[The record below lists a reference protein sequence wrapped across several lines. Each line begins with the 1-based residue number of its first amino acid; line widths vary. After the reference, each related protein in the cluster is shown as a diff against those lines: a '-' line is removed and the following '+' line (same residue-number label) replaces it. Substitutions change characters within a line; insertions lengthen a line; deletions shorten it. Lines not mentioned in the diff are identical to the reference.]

1 MSEEV
6 NLSEESNNSENEAN
20 NPENEANNSENEPL
34 DQKELLE
41 DVAEIRQMIHQ
52 QRFAECNPMLFAII
66 KNCPNQQPYIHRL
79 VQGLL
84 STVIANLSLFQRKK
98 MSSVMLGFLKQDAK
112 AIKEFE
118 IPETTPETRAKL
130 VSEAISELDQFLVDV
145 EMDIRSELG
154 VFKDLKKKGEEIDVK
169 EVKPTLEKFVS
180 REAMLFLNH
189 DLSKEEQDQ
198 ASATL
203 YQEWEECR
211 EKIFGRFVSSGHWN
225 DEERAEVKDTILSPT
240 VDSLT
245 SQLLVSAI
253 TLSAATVFD
262 MGKFTLL
269 YDIYRQTDDDEVK
282 VRALLG
288 WLLVSMNSSCYEQH
302 PDFLSFA
309 EQLTEDCKNDS
320 DLLAE
325 IIKAQKMLAVT
336 VFSEQKSIDYTNDIM
351 SSLSKRFL
359 GDLKNKVADLLEA
372 DEDMRNIFGVE
383 DDEETSDEESPIRSV
398 DINTDEDGDP
408 ALNVG
413 VDSPL
418 SMDEMMDKG
427 IDILL
432 PQFKMLR
439 DQTEFFTH
447 LYNWFMPFYLK
458 NPHITE
464 ALGFVDEKRKFCKAF
479 CSTARSCPA
488 DAYSLAN
495 LIVSH
500 PNEIP
505 ENIVDCYDDPEDEED
520 GSKPADEEEIVN
532 EFFKEPEEHRAKRI
546 RINYI
551 RNLLRFSKFYKEKDE
566 LFTILD
572 ELDDDKPAYAVLAGP
587 LFQDEFF
594 DKYRM
599 AIARYSFRRE
609 FPDMVDVMLE
619 GVPCDTLEMHFM
631 KGWVCM
637 QKEDDHSL
645 RMAVDHF
652 KEMLK
657 MQPDMK
663 PVYLQL
669 GICYR
674 KLCQVDE
681 YLENFDKLMEFK
693 DSFSEE
699 ELFELK
705 LEKLKFIVMNNRLE
719 EAMPLAYELDYTH
732 PESQMAGAL
741 LTQLLIKIGGEHTEG
756 NFQKAHQRLDEYFA
770 EVNEL
775 FGSFEKMKKSGK
787 DPKNM
792 MMQAMDLFFKMMK
805 NDKAAEAYN
814 NYSLGLLA
822 LIEHQPKK
830 AVGPFFRAYAY
841 YEDKDQDVFFE
852 VLREDYKWLKNYGCS
867 FTDIMI
873 IYNQVVAEHQQ
884 SQEELKKYADKSE

>member
-6 NLSEESNNSENEAN
+6 NLSEESNN
-20 NPENEANNSENEPL
+20 PEDVLA
-34 DQKELLE
+34 QKELLE
-41 DVAEIRQMIHQ
+41 DVVEIRQMIHQ

-66 KNCPNQQPYIHRL
+66 KNSPNHQPYIHRL

-84 STVIANLSLFQRKK
+84 STVIASLSLFQRKK
-98 MSSVMLGFLKQDAK
+98 ISTEMLGFLKLDAK
-112 AIKEFE
+112 AVKEFK
-118 IPETTPETRAKL
+118 IPETTPEGRAKL
-130 VSEAISELDQFLVDV
+130 VSDAISELDQFLVDI
-145 EMDIRSELG
+145 EMDIRSEQG
-154 VFKDLKKKGEEIDVK
+154 IFKDLKKQGEAIDIK

-198 ASATL
+198 ASARL
-203 YQEWEECR
+203 YQEWEEYR
-211 EKIFGRFVSSGHWN
+211 EKIFDRFVTAGYWN
-225 DEERAEVKDTILSPT
+225 DEERAVVKDTILSPT

-269 YDIYRQTDDDEVK
+269 YDIYRLADDDEVK

-288 WLLVSMNSSCYEQH
+288 WLLVSTNCGCYEQH
-302 PDFLSFA
+302 PDFRSFA
-309 EQLTEDCKNDS
+309 EQLTEDCKNDP

-351 SSLSKRFL
+351 ASLSKRFL
-359 GDLKNKVADLLEA
+359 GDLKDKVADLLEA
-372 DEDMRNIFGVE
+372 DEDMRNIFE
-383 DDEETSDEESPIRSV
+383 IDEDEETSEESPIRSV
-398 DINTDEDGDP
+398 DINTDEDGIDNLD
-408 ALNVG
+408 A
-413 VDSPL
+413 DIESPL

-520 GSKPADEEEIVN
+520 GSVSADEEEIVK
-532 EFFKEPEEHRAKRI
+532 EFFNEPEEHRAKRI

-551 RNLLRFSKFYKEKDE
+551 RNLMRFSKFYTAKDE
-566 LFTILD
+566 IFNILD

-609 FPDMVDVMLE
+609 FPDLVEVMLE

-631 KGWVCM
+631 KGWVGM
-637 QKEDDHSL
+637 QKGDNHGL
-645 RMAVDHF
+645 CMAVDHF
-652 KEMLK
+652 KKMLK
-657 MQPDMK
+657 IKPDMK
-663 PVYLQL
+663 QVYLQL

-674 KLCQVDE
+674 NLIQMDE

-705 LEKLKFIVMNNRLE
+705 LDKLKFIVMNNRFE

-732 PESQMAGAL
+732 PENQMAGAL
-741 LTQLLIKIGGEHTEG
+741 LTQLLIKIGGEHAEE

-775 FGSFEKMKKSGK
+775 FGSFEKMKKEGK
-787 DPKNM
+787 DTKNM

-805 NDKAAEAYN
+805 NDKLAEAYN

-830 AVGPFFRAYAY
+830 AMGPFFRAYAY
-841 YEDKDQDVFFE
+841 YVEKDENVFFE
-852 VLREDYKWLKNYGCS
+852 ALKEDYKWLKSYGCS
-867 FTDIMI
+867 YTDLMI
-873 IYNQVVAEHQQ
+873 IYNQVVAEHQK
-884 SQEELKKYADKSE
+884 SQEEIKKYADKSE

>member
-6 NLSEESNNSENEAN
+6 NLSEESNN
-20 NPENEANNSENEPL
+20 PEEVL
-34 DQKELLE
+34 DQDELLE
-41 DVAEIRQMIHQ
+41 KIDEMRQLIHQ
-52 QRFAECNPMLFAII
+52 QRFTECKPLLVAVFTPLPSN
-66 KNCPNQQPYIHRL
+66 KQYVNRL
-79 VQGLL
+79 LQSLL
-84 STVIANLSLFQRKK
+84 TALAANMSLFQRKK
-98 MSSVMLGFLKQDAK
+98 IPDGVFGFPLQH
-112 AIKEFE
+112 IKSFE
-118 IPETTPETRAKL
+118 ELDIPEMTPETRAKYI
-130 VSEAISELDQFLVDV
+130 SSAISGLDQLLEDI
-145 EMDIRSELG
+145 EMDIRSDQG
-154 VFKDLKKKGEEIDVK
+154 VFKDLKKQGEAIDIK
-169 EVKPTLEKFVS
+169 EVKSTLEKFVS

-198 ASATL
+198 ASARL
-203 YQEWEECR
+203 YQEWEEYR
-211 EKIFGRFVSSGHWN
+211 EKIFGRFVSSGHWT
-225 DEERAEVKDTILSPT
+225 DEECAAVKDTILSPT

-288 WLLVSMNSSCYEQH
+288 WLLVSMNSSYCEQH
-302 PDFLSFA
+302 PDFRSFA
-309 EQLTEDCKNDS
+309 EQLTEDCKNDQ
-320 DLLAE
+320 DLLAD

-359 GDLKNKVADLLEA
+359 GDLKNKVADLLDA
-372 DEDMRNIFGVE
+372 DEDMRNLFEIDE
-383 DDEETSDEESPIRSV
+383 DEETSEEESPIRSV
-398 DINTDEDGDP
+398 DINTDEDGVDN
-408 ALNVG
+408 LNVG

-439 DQTEFFTH
+439 DQTDFFTH

-458 NPHITE
+458 NPHVTE

-495 LIVSH
+495 LIISH

-505 ENIVDCYDDPEDEED
+505 ENIVDCYDDPEDEGD
-520 GSKPADEEEIVN
+520 GSEPADEEEIVN
-532 EFFKEPEEHRAKRI
+532 EFFKEPGEHRAKRI

-551 RNLLRFSKFYKEKDE
+551 RNLLRFSKFYKGKDE

-609 FPDMVDVMLE
+609 FPDMVEVMLE

-645 RMAVDHF
+645 RMAVSHF

-663 PVYLQL
+663 QVYLQL

-674 KLCQVDE
+674 NLIQVDE

-705 LEKLKFIVMNNRLE
+705 LDKLKFIVMNNRFE

-732 PESQMAGAL
+732 PENQMAGAL
-741 LTQLLIKIGGEHTEG
+741 LTQLLIKIGGEHAEE

-770 EVNEL
+770 EANEL
-775 FGSFEKMKKSGK
+775 FGSFEKMKKEGK
-787 DPKNM
+787 DTKNM

-830 AVGPFFRAYAY
+830 ALEPFFRAYAY
-841 YEDKDQDVFFE
+841 YVEKDENVFFE
-852 VLREDYKWLKNYGCS
+852 ALKEDYKWLKNYGCS
-867 FTDIMI
+867 YTDLMI

-884 SQEELKKYADKSE
+884 TEDELKKYADKSE

>member
-6 NLSEESNNSENEAN
+6 NLSEESNN
-20 NPENEANNSENEPL
+20 PEEDVL
-34 DQKELLE
+34 DQDFLLE
-41 DVAEIRQMIHQ
+41 KVDEMRDLIHQ
-52 QRFAECNPMLFAII
+52 QRFAECKPMLVEVFTPFSSNKQYINRLMQSLLTSLFA
-66 KNCPNQQPYIHRL
+66 NM
-79 VQGLL
+79 
-84 STVIANLSLFQRKK
+84 SLFQRKK
-98 MSSVMLGFLKQDAK
+98 IPDGVFGIPIQHNKS
-112 AIKEFE
+112 FE
-118 IPETTPETRAKL
+118 ELDIPEMTPETRAKY
-130 VSEAISELDQFLVDV
+130 ISSTISGLDQLLVDV
-145 EMDIRSELG
+145 EMDIRSDQG
-154 VFKDLKKKGEEIDVK
+154 VFKDLKKLGEEIDIK
-169 EVKPTLEKFVS
+169 EVKSTLEKFVS

-198 ASATL
+198 ASARL

-211 EKIFGRFVSSGHWN
+211 EKIFGRFVSSGYWN
-225 DEERAEVKDTILSPT
+225 DEERAAVKDTILSPT

-288 WLLVSMNSSCYEQH
+288 WLLVSMNSSYYEQQ
-302 PDFLSFA
+302 PDFRSFA
-309 EQLTEDCKNDS
+309 EQLTEDCKNDQ
-320 DLLAE
+320 DLLAD

-359 GDLKNKVADLLEA
+359 GDLKNKVADLLDA
-372 DEDMRNIFGVE
+372 DEDMRNLFGIDE
-383 DDEETSDEESPIRSV
+383 DEETSEEESPIRSV
-398 DINTDEDGDP
+398 DINTDEDGVDN
-408 ALNVG
+408 LNVD

-439 DQTEFFTH
+439 DQTDFFTH

-458 NPHITE
+458 NPHVTE

-505 ENIVDCYDDPEDEED
+505 ENIVDCYDDPEDEGD
-520 GSKPADEEEIVN
+520 GSEPADEEEIVN
-532 EFFKEPEEHRAKRI
+532 EFFKEPGEHRAKRI

-551 RNLLRFSKFYKEKDE
+551 RNLLRFSKFYTAKDE
-566 LFTILD
+566 IFNILD

-609 FPDMVDVMLE
+609 FPDLVEVMLE

-637 QKEDDHSL
+637 QKGDNHSL

-652 KEMLK
+652 KKMLK
-657 MQPDMK
+657 IKPDMK
-663 PVYLQL
+663 QVYLQL

-674 KLCQVDE
+674 NLIQVDE

-705 LEKLKFIVMNNRLE
+705 LDKLKFIVMNNRFE

-732 PESQMAGAL
+732 PENQMAGAL
-741 LTQLLIKIGGEHTEG
+741 LTQLLIKIGGEHAEE
-756 NFQKAHQRLDEYFA
+756 NFLKAHQRLDEYFA
-770 EVNEL
+770 EANEL
-775 FGSFEKMKKSGK
+775 FGSFEKMKKEGK
-787 DPKNM
+787 DTKNM

-830 AVGPFFRAYAY
+830 AMGPFFRAYAY
-841 YEDKDQDVFFE
+841 YVEKDENVFFE
-852 VLREDYKWLKNYGCS
+852 ALKEDYKWLKNYGCS
-867 FTDIMI
+867 YTDLMI

-884 SQEELKKYADKSE
+884 SQEEIKKYADKSE

>member
-6 NLSEESNNSENEAN
+6 NLSEESNN
-20 NPENEANNSENEPL
+20 PEEDVL
-34 DQKELLE
+34 DQDFLLE
-41 DVAEIRQMIHQ
+41 KIDEMRDLIHQ
-52 QRFAECNPMLFAII
+52 QRFSECKPMLVEVFTPFSSNKQYINRLLQSLLTSLFA
-66 KNCPNQQPYIHRL
+66 NM
-79 VQGLL
+79 
-84 STVIANLSLFQRKK
+84 SLFQRKK
-98 MSSVMLGFLKQDAK
+98 IPDGVFGIPIEHNKS
-112 AIKEFE
+112 FE
-118 IPETTPETRAKL
+118 ELDIPEMTPEARAKY
-130 VSEAISELDQFLVDV
+130 ISSTISGLDQLLVDV
-145 EMDIRSELG
+145 EMDIRSDQG
-154 VFKDLKKKGEEIDVK
+154 VFKDLKKLGEEIDIK

-189 DLSKEEQDQ
+189 DLSKEVQDQ
-198 ASATL
+198 ASARL

-211 EKIFGRFVSSGHWN
+211 EKIFGRFVSSGHWT
-225 DEERAEVKDTILSPT
+225 DEECAAVKDTILSPT

-245 SQLLVSAI
+245 SQLMVSAI

-288 WLLVSMNSSCYEQH
+288 WLLVSMNSSYCEQH
-302 PDFLSFA
+302 PDFRSFA

-320 DLLAE
+320 DLLAD

-359 GDLKNKVADLLEA
+359 GDLKNKVADLLDA
-372 DEDMRNIFGVE
+372 DEDMRNLFGIDE
-383 DDEETSDEESPIRSV
+383 DEETSEEESPIRSV
-398 DINTDEDGDP
+398 DINTDEDGVDN
-408 ALNVG
+408 LNVD

-439 DQTEFFTH
+439 DQTDFFTH

-458 NPHITE
+458 NPHVTE
-464 ALGFVDEKRKFCKAF
+464 ALGFVEEKRKFCKAF

-495 LIVSH
+495 LIISH

-505 ENIVDCYDDPEDEED
+505 ENIVDCYDDPEDEGD
-520 GSKPADEEEIVN
+520 GSEPADEEEIVN
-532 EFFKEPEEHRAKRI
+532 EFFKEPGEHRAKRI

-609 FPDMVDVMLE
+609 FPDLVEVMLE

-637 QKEDDHSL
+637 QKGDNHSL

-652 KEMLK
+652 KKMLK
-657 MQPDMK
+657 IKPDMK
-663 PVYLQL
+663 QVYLQL

-674 KLCQVDE
+674 NLIQVDE

-705 LEKLKFIVMNNRLE
+705 LDKLKFIVMNNRFE

-732 PESQMAGAL
+732 PENQMAGAL
-741 LTQLLIKIGGEHTEG
+741 LTQLLIKIGGEHAEE

-775 FGSFEKMKKSGK
+775 FGSFDKMKKSGK
-787 DPKNM
+787 DTKNM

-805 NDKAAEAYN
+805 NDKLAEAYN
-814 NYSLGLLA
+814 NYSQGLLA

-830 AVGPFFRAYAY
+830 ALEPFFRAYAY
-841 YEDKDQDVFFE
+841 YVEKDENVFFE
-852 VLREDYKWLKNYGCS
+852 ALKEDYKWLKNYGCS
-867 FTDIMI
+867 YTDLMI

-884 SQEELKKYADKSE
+884 TEDELKKYADKSE

>member
-6 NLSEESNNSENEAN
+6 NLSEESNN
-20 NPENEANNSENEPL
+20 PEEDVL
-34 DQKELLE
+34 DQDFLLE
-41 DVAEIRQMIHQ
+41 KVDEMRDLIHQ
-52 QRFAECNPMLFAII
+52 QRFTECKPILVAIF
-66 KNCPNQQPYIHRL
+66 KNCPNHKQYMRRL
-79 VQGLL
+79 MHGLL
-84 STVIANLSLFQRKK
+84 KTVLANMSLLQCKK
-98 MSSVMLGFLKQDAK
+98 LPDDMLGFLKQYVKPSEELD
-112 AIKEFE
+112 
-118 IPETTPETRAKL
+118 IPEMTPEARTKFVFGA
-130 VSEAISELDQFLVDV
+130 VSELDQLLVDI
-145 EMDIRSELG
+145 EMDIRSDQG
-154 VFKDLKKKGEEIDVK
+154 IFKDLKKQGEAIDIK

-198 ASATL
+198 ASARL
-203 YQEWEECR
+203 YQEWEEYR
-211 EKIFGRFVSSGHWN
+211 EKIFDRFVSSGYWN
-225 DEERAEVKDTILSPT
+225 NEERAVVKDTILSPT

-269 YDIYRQTDDDEVK
+269 YDIYRLADDDEVK

-288 WLLVSMNSSCYEQH
+288 WLLVSTNCGSYEQQ
-302 PDFLSFA
+302 PDFRSFA
-309 EQLTEDCKNDS
+309 EQLTEDCKNDP

-351 SSLSKRFL
+351 ASLSKRFL
-359 GDLKNKVADLLEA
+359 DDLRDKVADLLEA
-372 DEDMRNIFGVE
+372 DEDMRNIFGIE
-383 DDEETSDEESPIRSV
+383 DDEETSEESPIRS
-398 DINTDEDGDP
+398 DDTNTDEDRIPNLD
-408 ALNVG
+408 A
-413 VDSPL
+413 DIESPL

-495 LIVSH
+495 LIASH

-520 GSKPADEEEIVN
+520 GSESADEEEIVK
-532 EFFKEPEEHRAKRI
+532 EFFNEPEEHRAKRI

-551 RNLLRFSKFYKEKDE
+551 RNLMRFSKFYTAKDE
-566 LFTILD
+566 IFNIFD

-609 FPDMVDVMLE
+609 FPDLVEVMLE

-637 QKEDDHSL
+637 QNGDNHSL

-652 KEMLK
+652 KKMLK
-657 MQPDMK
+657 IKPDMK
-663 PVYLQL
+663 QVYLQL
-669 GICYR
+669 GTCYR
-674 KLCQVDE
+674 NLIQVDE

-705 LEKLKFIVMNNRLE
+705 LDKLKFIVMNNRFE

-732 PESQMAGAL
+732 PENQMAGAL
-741 LTQLLIKIGGEHTEG
+741 LTQLLIKIGGEHAEE

-775 FGSFEKMKKSGK
+775 FGSFEKMKKAGK
-787 DPKNM
+787 DTKNM

-805 NDKAAEAYN
+805 NDKLAEAYN

-830 AVGPFFRAYAY
+830 AMGPFFRVYAY
-841 YEDKDQDVFFE
+841 YVEKDENVFFE
-852 VLREDYKWLKNYGCS
+852 ALKEDYKWLKNYGCS
-867 FTDIMI
+867 YTDLMI
-873 IYNQVVAEHQQ
+873 IYNQVVAEHQK
-884 SQEELKKYADKSE
+884 SQEEIKKYADKSE

>member
-6 NLSEESNNSENEAN
+6 NLSEESNN
-20 NPENEANNSENEPL
+20 PEEVL
-34 DQKELLE
+34 DQDELLE
-41 DVAEIRQMIHQ
+41 KIDEMRQLIHQ
-52 QRFAECNPMLFAII
+52 QRFTECKPLLVAVFTPLPSSN
-66 KNCPNQQPYIHRL
+66 KQYVNRL
-79 VQGLL
+79 LQSLL
-84 STVIANLSLFQRKK
+84 TALAANMSLFQRKK
-98 MSSVMLGFLKQDAK
+98 IPDGVFGFPLQH
-112 AIKEFE
+112 IKSFE
-118 IPETTPETRAKL
+118 ELDIPEMTPETRAKYI
-130 VSEAISELDQFLVDV
+130 SSAISGLDQLLEDI
-145 EMDIRSELG
+145 EMDIRSDQG
-154 VFKDLKKKGEEIDVK
+154 VFKDLKKQGEAIDIK

-198 ASATL
+198 ASARL
-203 YQEWEECR
+203 YQEWEEYR
-211 EKIFGRFVSSGHWN
+211 EKIFGRFVSSGHWT
-225 DEERAEVKDTILSPT
+225 DEECAAVKDTILSPT

-269 YDIYRQTDDDEVK
+269 YGIYRQTDDDEVK

-288 WLLVSMNSSCYEQH
+288 WLLVSMNSSYYEQQ
-302 PDFLSFA
+302 PDFRSFA
-309 EQLTEDCKNDS
+309 EQLTEDCKNDQ
-320 DLLAE
+320 DLLAD

-359 GDLKNKVADLLEA
+359 GDLKNKVADLLDA
-372 DEDMRNIFGVE
+372 DEDMRNLFEIDE
-383 DDEETSDEESPIRSV
+383 DEETSEEESPIRSV
-398 DINTDEDGDP
+398 DINTDEDGVDN
-408 ALNVG
+408 LNVG

-439 DQTEFFTH
+439 DQTDFFTH

-458 NPHITE
+458 NPHVTE

-495 LIVSH
+495 LIISH

-505 ENIVDCYDDPEDEED
+505 ENIVDCYDDPEDEGD
-520 GSKPADEEEIVN
+520 GSEPADEEEIVN
-532 EFFKEPEEHRAKRI
+532 EFFKEPGEHRAKRI

-551 RNLLRFSKFYKEKDE
+551 RNLLRFSKFYKGKDE

-609 FPDMVDVMLE
+609 FPDLVEVMLE

-645 RMAVDHF
+645 RMAVSHF

-663 PVYLQL
+663 QVYLQL

-674 KLCQVDE
+674 NLIQVDE

-705 LEKLKFIVMNNRLE
+705 LDKLKFIVMNNRFE

-732 PESQMAGAL
+732 PENQMAGAL
-741 LTQLLIKIGGEHTEG
+741 LTQLLIKIGGEHAEE

-770 EVNEL
+770 EANEL
-775 FGSFEKMKKSGK
+775 FGSFEKMKKEGK
-787 DPKNM
+787 DTKNM

-830 AVGPFFRAYAY
+830 ALEPFFRAYAY
-841 YEDKDQDVFFE
+841 YVEKDENVFFE
-852 VLREDYKWLKNYGCS
+852 ALKEDYKWLKNYGCS
-867 FTDIMI
+867 YTDLMI

-884 SQEELKKYADKSE
+884 TEDELKKYADKSE

>member
-6 NLSEESNNSENEAN
+6 NLSEESNN
-20 NPENEANNSENEPL
+20 PEEDVLA
-34 DQKELLE
+34 QKELLE
-41 DVAEIRQMIHQ
+41 DVVEIRQMIHQ
-52 QRFAECNPMLFAII
+52 QRFAECNQMLFAII
-66 KNCPNQQPYIHRL
+66 KNCPNHQPYIQRL

-84 STVIANLSLFQRKK
+84 STVIASLSLFQRKK
-98 MSSVMLGFLKQDAK
+98 MSTETLGFLKLDAK
-112 AIKEFE
+112 AVKEFK
-118 IPETTPETRAKL
+118 IPETTPEGRAKL
-130 VSEAISELDQFLVDV
+130 VSEAISELDQFLVDI
-145 EMDIRSELG
+145 EMDIRSEQG
-154 VFKDLKKKGEEIDVK
+154 IFKDLKKQGEAIDIK
-169 EVKPTLEKFVS
+169 EVKSTLEKFVS

-189 DLSKEEQDQ
+189 DLSKEEQGQ
-198 ASATL
+198 ASARL
-203 YQEWEECR
+203 YQEWEEYR
-211 EKIFGRFVSSGHWN
+211 EKIFDRFVSSGYWN
-225 DEERAEVKDTILSPT
+225 DEERAVVKDTILSPT

-269 YDIYRQTDDDEVK
+269 YDIYRLADDDEVK

-288 WLLVSMNSSCYEQH
+288 WLLVSTNCGCYEQQ
-302 PDFLSFA
+302 PDFRSFA

-351 SSLSKRFL
+351 ASLSKRFL
-359 GDLKNKVADLLEA
+359 GDLKDKVANLLEA
-372 DEDMRNIFGVE
+372 DEDMQNIFGIE
-383 DDEETSDEESPIRSV
+383 DDEETSEESPIRSV
-398 DINTDEDGDP
+398 DINTDEDGIPNLD
-408 ALNVG
+408 VDM
-413 VDSPL
+413 DSPL

-505 ENIVDCYDDPEDEED
+505 ENIVDCYDDPEDEGD
-520 GSKPADEEEIVN
+520 GSEPADEEEIVN
-532 EFFKEPEEHRAKRI
+532 EFFKEPGEHRAKRI

-551 RNLLRFSKFYKEKDE
+551 RNLLRFSKFYTAKDE
-566 LFTILD
+566 IFNILD

-609 FPDMVDVMLE
+609 FPDLVEVMLE

-637 QKEDDHSL
+637 QKGDNHSL

-652 KEMLK
+652 KKMLK
-657 MQPDMK
+657 IKPDMK
-663 PVYLQL
+663 QVYLQL

-674 KLCQVDE
+674 NLIQVDE

-705 LEKLKFIVMNNRLE
+705 LDKLKFIVMNNRFE

-732 PESQMAGAL
+732 PENQMAGAL
-741 LTQLLIKIGGEHTEG
+741 LTQLLIKIGGEHAEE
-756 NFQKAHQRLDEYFA
+756 NFLKAHQRLDEYFA
-770 EVNEL
+770 EANEL
-775 FGSFEKMKKSGK
+775 FGSFEKMKKEGK
-787 DPKNM
+787 DTKNM

-830 AVGPFFRAYAY
+830 AMGPFFRAYAY
-841 YEDKDQDVFFE
+841 YVEKDENVFFE
-852 VLREDYKWLKNYGCS
+852 ALKEDYKWLKNYGCS
-867 FTDIMI
+867 YTDLMI
-873 IYNQVVAEHQQ
+873 IYNQVVAEHQK
-884 SQEELKKYADKSE
+884 SQEEIKKYADKSE

>member
-6 NLSEESNNSENEAN
+6 NLSEESNN
-20 NPENEANNSENEPL
+20 PEEEVL
-34 DQKELLE
+34 DQDFLLE
-41 DVAEIRQMIHQ
+41 KVDEMRDLIHQ
-52 QRFAECNPMLFAII
+52 QRFAECKPMLVAIFE
-66 KNCPNQQPYIHRL
+66 NCPNHKQYMRRL
-79 VQGLL
+79 MHGLL
-84 STVIANLSLFQRKK
+84 TTVLANMSLLQRKK
-98 MSSVMLGFLKQDAK
+98 LPDDMLGILKQYVKPSEELD
-112 AIKEFE
+112 
-118 IPETTPETRAKL
+118 IPEMTPEARTKFVFGA
-130 VSEAISELDQFLVDV
+130 VSELDQLLEDI
-145 EMDIRSELG
+145 EMDIRSEQG
-154 VFKDLKKKGEEIDVK
+154 IFKVLKKQGEAIDIK

-198 ASATL
+198 ASARL
-203 YQEWEECR
+203 YQEWEEYR
-211 EKIFGRFVSSGHWN
+211 EKIFDRFVSSGYWN
-225 DEERAEVKDTILSPT
+225 DEERAVVKDTILSPT

-269 YDIYRQTDDDEVK
+269 YDIYRLADDDEVK

-288 WLLVSMNSSCYEQH
+288 WLLVSTNCGCYEQQ
-302 PDFLSFA
+302 PDFRSFA

-351 SSLSKRFL
+351 ASLSKRFL
-359 GDLKNKVADLLEA
+359 GDLKDKVADLLEA
-372 DEDMRNIFGVE
+372 DEDMRNIFGIDE
-383 DDEETSDEESPIRSV
+383 DEETSEESPIRSV
-398 DINTDEDGDP
+398 DINTDEDGIPNLD
-408 ALNVG
+408 VDM
-413 VDSPL
+413 DSPL

-439 DQTEFFTH
+439 DQTDFFTH

-505 ENIVDCYDDPEDEED
+505 ENIVDCYDDPEDEGD
-520 GSKPADEEEIVN
+520 GSEPADEDEIVK
-532 EFFKEPEEHRAKRI
+532 EFFKEPEEYRAKRI

-551 RNLLRFSKFYKEKDE
+551 RNLLRFSKFYKAKDE
-566 LFTILD
+566 IFNILD
-572 ELDDDKPAYAVLAGP
+572 ELDDDKPAYAVLASP

-609 FPDMVDVMLE
+609 FPDLVEVMLE

-637 QKEDDHSL
+637 QKGDNHSL

-652 KEMLK
+652 KKMLK
-657 MQPDMK
+657 IKPDMK
-663 PVYLQL
+663 QVYLQL

-674 KLCQVDE
+674 NLIQVDE

-705 LEKLKFIVMNNRLE
+705 LDKLKFIVMNNRFE

-732 PESQMAGAL
+732 PENQMAGAL
-741 LTQLLIKIGGEHTEG
+741 LTQLLIKIGGEHAEE

-770 EVNEL
+770 EANEL
-775 FGSFEKMKKSGK
+775 FGSFEKMKKEGK
-787 DPKNM
+787 DTKNM

-830 AVGPFFRAYAY
+830 AMGPFFRAYAY
-841 YEDKDQDVFFE
+841 YVEKDENVFFE
-852 VLREDYKWLKNYGCS
+852 ALKEDYKWLKNYGCS
-867 FTDIMI
+867 YTDLMI
-873 IYNQVVAEHQQ
+873 IYNQVVAEHQK
-884 SQEELKKYADKSE
+884 SQEEIKKYADKSE

>member
-6 NLSEESNNSENEAN
+6 NLSEESNN
-20 NPENEANNSENEPL
+20 PEEDVL
-34 DQKELLE
+34 DQDFLLE
-41 DVAEIRQMIHQ
+41 KVDEMRDLIHQ
-52 QRFAECNPMLFAII
+52 QRFTECKPILVAIFE
-66 KNCPNQQPYIHRL
+66 NCPNHKQYMRRL
-79 VQGLL
+79 MHGLL
-84 STVIANLSLFQRKK
+84 KTVLANMSLLQCKK
-98 MSSVMLGFLKQDAK
+98 LPDDMLGFLKQYVKPSEELD
-112 AIKEFE
+112 
-118 IPETTPETRAKL
+118 IPEMTPEARTKFVFGA
-130 VSEAISELDQFLVDV
+130 VSELDQLLVDI
-145 EMDIRSELG
+145 EMDIRSDQG
-154 VFKDLKKKGEEIDVK
+154 IFKDLKKQGEAIDIK

-198 ASATL
+198 ASARL
-203 YQEWEECR
+203 YQEWEEYR
-211 EKIFGRFVSSGHWN
+211 EKIFDRFVSSGYWN
-225 DEERAEVKDTILSPT
+225 NEERAVVKDTILSPT

-269 YDIYRQTDDDEVK
+269 YDIYRLADDDEVK

-288 WLLVSMNSSCYEQH
+288 WLLVSTNCGSYEQQ
-302 PDFLSFA
+302 PDFRSFA
-309 EQLTEDCKNDS
+309 EQLTEDCKNDP

-351 SSLSKRFL
+351 ASLSKRFL
-359 GDLKNKVADLLEA
+359 DDLRDKVADLLEA
-372 DEDMRNIFGVE
+372 DEDMRNIFGIE
-383 DDEETSDEESPIRSV
+383 DDEETSEESPIRS
-398 DINTDEDGDP
+398 DDTNTDKDGIPNLD
-408 ALNVG
+408 A
-413 VDSPL
+413 DIESPL

-520 GSKPADEEEIVN
+520 GSESADEEEIVK
-532 EFFKEPEEHRAKRI
+532 EFFNEPEEHRAKRI

-551 RNLLRFSKFYKEKDE
+551 RNLMRFSKFYTAKDE
-566 LFTILD
+566 IFNIFD

-609 FPDMVDVMLE
+609 FPDLVEVMLE

-637 QKEDDHSL
+637 QKGDNHSL

-652 KEMLK
+652 KKMLK
-657 MQPDMK
+657 IKPDMK
-663 PVYLQL
+663 QVYLQL
-669 GICYR
+669 GTCYR
-674 KLCQVDE
+674 NLIQVDE

-705 LEKLKFIVMNNRLE
+705 LDKLKFIVMNNRFE

-732 PESQMAGAL
+732 PENQMAGAL
-741 LTQLLIKIGGEHTEG
+741 LTQLLIKIGGEHAEE

-775 FGSFEKMKKSGK
+775 FGNFEKMKKAGK
-787 DPKNM
+787 DTKNM

-805 NDKAAEAYN
+805 NDKLAEAYN

-830 AVGPFFRAYAY
+830 AMGPFFRVYAY
-841 YEDKDQDVFFE
+841 YVEKDENVFFE
-852 VLREDYKWLKNYGCS
+852 ALKEDYKWLKNYGCS
-867 FTDIMI
+867 YTDLMI
-873 IYNQVVAEHQQ
+873 IYNQVVAEHQK
-884 SQEELKKYADKSE
+884 SQEEIKKYADKSE

>member
-6 NLSEESNNSENEAN
+6 NLSEESNN
-20 NPENEANNSENEPL
+20 PEEVL
-34 DQKELLE
+34 DQDELLE
-41 DVAEIRQMIHQ
+41 KIDEMRQLIHQ
-52 QRFAECNPMLFAII
+52 QRFTECKPLLVAVFTPLPSN
-66 KNCPNQQPYIHRL
+66 KQYVNRL
-79 VQGLL
+79 LQSLL
-84 STVIANLSLFQRKK
+84 TALAANMSLFQRKK
-98 MSSVMLGFLKQDAK
+98 IPDGVFGFPLQH
-112 AIKEFE
+112 IKSFE
-118 IPETTPETRAKL
+118 ELDIPEMTPETRAKYI
-130 VSEAISELDQFLVDV
+130 SSAISGLDQLLEDI
-145 EMDIRSELG
+145 EMDIRSDQG
-154 VFKDLKKKGEEIDVK
+154 VFKNLKKQGEAIDIK

-198 ASATL
+198 ASARL
-203 YQEWEECR
+203 YQEWEEYR
-211 EKIFGRFVSSGHWN
+211 EKIFGRFVSSGHWT
-225 DEERAEVKDTILSPT
+225 DKECAAVKDTILSPT

-288 WLLVSMNSSCYEQH
+288 WLLVSMNSSYCEQH
-302 PDFLSFA
+302 PDFRSFA
-309 EQLTEDCKNDS
+309 EQLTEDCKNDQ
-320 DLLAE
+320 DLLAD

-359 GDLKNKVADLLEA
+359 GDLKNKVADLLDA
-372 DEDMRNIFGVE
+372 DEDMRNLFEIDE
-383 DDEETSDEESPIRSV
+383 DEETSEEESPIRSV
-398 DINTDEDGDP
+398 DINTDEDGVDN
-408 ALNVG
+408 LNVG

-439 DQTEFFTH
+439 DQTDFFTH

-458 NPHITE
+458 NPHVTE

-495 LIVSH
+495 LIISH

-505 ENIVDCYDDPEDEED
+505 ENIVDCYDDPEDEGD
-520 GSKPADEEEIVN
+520 GSEPADEEEIVN
-532 EFFKEPEEHRAKRI
+532 EFFKEPGEHRAKRI

-551 RNLLRFSKFYKEKDE
+551 RNLLRFSKFYKGKDE

-609 FPDMVDVMLE
+609 FPDMVEVMLE

-652 KEMLK
+652 KKMLK
-657 MQPDMK
+657 IKPDMK
-663 PVYLQL
+663 QVYLQL

-674 KLCQVDE
+674 NLIQVDE

-705 LEKLKFIVMNNRLE
+705 LDKLKFIVMNNRFE

-732 PESQMAGAL
+732 PENQMAGAL
-741 LTQLLIKIGGEHTEG
+741 LTQLLIKIGGEHAEE

-770 EVNEL
+770 EANEL
-775 FGSFEKMKKSGK
+775 FGSFEKMKKEGK
-787 DPKNM
+787 DTKNM

-830 AVGPFFRAYAY
+830 ALEPFFRAYAY
-841 YEDKDQDVFFE
+841 YVEKDENVFFE
-852 VLREDYKWLKNYGCS
+852 ALKEDYKWLKNYGCS
-867 FTDIMI
+867 YTDLMI

-884 SQEELKKYADKSE
+884 TEDELKKYADKSE

>member
-6 NLSEESNNSENEAN
+6 NLSEESNN
-20 NPENEANNSENEPL
+20 PEEDVL
-34 DQKELLE
+34 DQDFLLE
-41 DVAEIRQMIHQ
+41 KVDEMRDLIHQ
-52 QRFAECNPMLFAII
+52 QRFTECKPILVAIFE
-66 KNCPNQQPYIHRL
+66 NCPNHKQYMRRL
-79 VQGLL
+79 MHGLL
-84 STVIANLSLFQRKK
+84 KTVLANMSLLQCKK
-98 MSSVMLGFLKQDAK
+98 LPDDMLGFLKQYVKPSEELD
-112 AIKEFE
+112 
-118 IPETTPETRAKL
+118 IPEMTPEARTKFVFGA
-130 VSEAISELDQFLVDV
+130 VSELDQLLVDI
-145 EMDIRSELG
+145 EMDIRSDQG
-154 VFKDLKKKGEEIDVK
+154 IFKDLKKQGEAIDIK

-198 ASATL
+198 ASARL
-203 YQEWEECR
+203 YQEWEEYR
-211 EKIFGRFVSSGHWN
+211 EKIFDRFVSSGYWN
-225 DEERAEVKDTILSPT
+225 NEERAVVKDTILSPT

-269 YDIYRQTDDDEVK
+269 YDIYRLADDDEVK

-288 WLLVSMNSSCYEQH
+288 WLLVSTNCGSYEQQ
-302 PDFLSFA
+302 PDFRSFA
-309 EQLTEDCKNDS
+309 EQLTEDCKNDP

-336 VFSEQKSIDYTNDIM
+336 VFSAQKPIDYTNDIM
-351 SSLSKRFL
+351 ASLSKRFL
-359 GDLKNKVADLLEA
+359 DDLRDKVADLLEA
-372 DEDMRNIFGVE
+372 DEDMRNIFGIE
-383 DDEETSDEESPIRSV
+383 DDEETSEESPIRS
-398 DINTDEDGDP
+398 DDTNTDEDRIPNLD
-408 ALNVG
+408 A
-413 VDSPL
+413 DIESPL

-520 GSKPADEEEIVN
+520 GSESADEEEIVK
-532 EFFKEPEEHRAKRI
+532 EFFNEPEEHRAKRI

-551 RNLLRFSKFYKEKDE
+551 RNLMRFSKFYTAKDE
-566 LFTILD
+566 IFNIFD

-609 FPDMVDVMLE
+609 FPDLVEVMLE

-637 QKEDDHSL
+637 QKGDNHSL

-652 KEMLK
+652 KKMLK
-657 MQPDMK
+657 IKPDMK
-663 PVYLQL
+663 QVYLQL
-669 GICYR
+669 GTCYR
-674 KLCQVDE
+674 NLIQVDE

-705 LEKLKFIVMNNRLE
+705 LDKLKFIVMNNRFE

-732 PESQMAGAL
+732 PENQMAGAL
-741 LTQLLIKIGGEHTEG
+741 LTQLLIKIGGEHAEE

-775 FGSFEKMKKSGK
+775 FGSFEKMKKAGK
-787 DPKNM
+787 DTKNM

-805 NDKAAEAYN
+805 NDKLAEAYN

-830 AVGPFFRAYAY
+830 AMGPFFRVYAY
-841 YEDKDQDVFFE
+841 YVEKDENVFFE
-852 VLREDYKWLKNYGCS
+852 ALKEDYKWLKNYGCS
-867 FTDIMI
+867 YTDLMI
-873 IYNQVVAEHQQ
+873 IYNQVVAEHQK
-884 SQEELKKYADKSE
+884 SQEEIKKYADKSE

>member
-6 NLSEESNNSENEAN
+6 NLSEESNN
-20 NPENEANNSENEPL
+20 PEEDVLA
-34 DQKELLE
+34 QKELLE
-41 DVAEIRQMIHQ
+41 DVVEIRQMIHQ

-66 KNCPNQQPYIHRL
+66 KNSPNHQPYIHRL

-84 STVIANLSLFQRKK
+84 STVIASLSLFQRKK
-98 MSSVMLGFLKQDAK
+98 ISTEMLGFLKLDAK
-112 AIKEFE
+112 AVKEFK
-118 IPETTPETRAKL
+118 IPETTPEGRAKL
-130 VSEAISELDQFLVDV
+130 VSDAISELDQFLVDI
-145 EMDIRSELG
+145 EMDIRSEQG
-154 VFKDLKKKGEEIDVK
+154 IFKDLKKQGEAIDIK

-198 ASATL
+198 ASARL
-203 YQEWEECR
+203 YQEWEEYR
-211 EKIFGRFVSSGHWN
+211 EKIFDRFVSSGYWN
-225 DEERAEVKDTILSPT
+225 DEERAAVKDTILSPT

-269 YDIYRQTDDDEVK
+269 YDIYRQADDDEVK

-288 WLLVSMNSSCYEQH
+288 WLLVSMKSNSYEQH
-302 PDFLSFA
+302 PDFRSFA

-351 SSLSKRFL
+351 ASLSKRFL
-359 GDLKNKVADLLEA
+359 GDLKDKVADLLEA
-372 DEDMRNIFGVE
+372 DEDMRNIFE
-383 DDEETSDEESPIRSV
+383 IDEDEETSEESPIRSV
-398 DINTDEDGDP
+398 DINTDEDGIPNLD
-408 ALNVG
+408 VDM
-413 VDSPL
+413 DSPL

-505 ENIVDCYDDPEDEED
+505 ENIVDCYDDPEDEGD
-520 GSKPADEEEIVN
+520 GSEPADEEEIVN
-532 EFFKEPEEHRAKRI
+532 EFFKEPGEHRAKRI

-551 RNLLRFSKFYKEKDE
+551 RNLLRFSKFYTAKDE
-566 LFTILD
+566 IFNILD

-609 FPDMVDVMLE
+609 FPDLVEVMLE

-637 QKEDDHSL
+637 QKGDNHSL

-652 KEMLK
+652 KKMLK
-657 MQPDMK
+657 IKPDMK
-663 PVYLQL
+663 QVYLQL

-674 KLCQVDE
+674 NLIQVDE

-705 LEKLKFIVMNNRLE
+705 LDKLKFIVMNNRFE

-732 PESQMAGAL
+732 PENQMAGAL
-741 LTQLLIKIGGEHTEG
+741 LTQLLIKIGGEHAEE

-775 FGSFEKMKKSGK
+775 FGSFEKMKKEGK
-787 DPKNM
+787 DTKNM

-805 NDKAAEAYN
+805 NDKLAEAYN

-830 AVGPFFRAYAY
+830 AMGPFFRAYAY
-841 YEDKDQDVFFE
+841 YVEKDENVFFE
-852 VLREDYKWLKNYGCS
+852 ALKEDYKWLKNYGCS
-867 FTDIMI
+867 YTDLMI
-873 IYNQVVAEHQQ
+873 IYNQVVAEHQK
-884 SQEELKKYADKSE
+884 SQEEIKKYADKSE

>member
-6 NLSEESNNSENEAN
+6 NLSEESNN
-20 NPENEANNSENEPL
+20 PEEDVL
-34 DQKELLE
+34 DQDFLLE
-41 DVAEIRQMIHQ
+41 KVDEMRDLIHQ
-52 QRFAECNPMLFAII
+52 QRFTECKPILVAIFE
-66 KNCPNQQPYIHRL
+66 NCPNHKQYMRRL
-79 VQGLL
+79 MHGLL
-84 STVIANLSLFQRKK
+84 KTVLANMSLLQCKK
-98 MSSVMLGFLKQDAK
+98 LPDDMLGFLKQYVKPSEELD
-112 AIKEFE
+112 
-118 IPETTPETRAKL
+118 IPEMTPEARTKFVFGA
-130 VSEAISELDQFLVDV
+130 VSELDQLLVDI
-145 EMDIRSELG
+145 EMDIRSDQG
-154 VFKDLKKKGEEIDVK
+154 IFKDLKKQGEAIDIK

-198 ASATL
+198 ASARL
-203 YQEWEECR
+203 YQEWEEYR
-211 EKIFGRFVSSGHWN
+211 EKIFDRFVSSGYWN
-225 DEERAEVKDTILSPT
+225 NEERAVVKDTILSPT

-269 YDIYRQTDDDEVK
+269 YDIYRLADDDEVK

-288 WLLVSMNSSCYEQH
+288 WLLVSTNCGSYEQQ
-302 PDFLSFA
+302 PDFRSFA
-309 EQLTEDCKNDS
+309 EQLTEDCKNDP

-351 SSLSKRFL
+351 ASLSKRFL
-359 GDLKNKVADLLEA
+359 DDLRDKVADLLEA
-372 DEDMRNIFGVE
+372 DEDMRNIFGIE
-383 DDEETSDEESPIRSV
+383 DDEETSEESPIRS
-398 DINTDEDGDP
+398 DDTNTDEDRIPNLD
-408 ALNVG
+408 A
-413 VDSPL
+413 DIESPL

-500 PNEIP
+500 SNEIP

-520 GSKPADEEEIVN
+520 GSESADEEEIVK
-532 EFFKEPEEHRAKRI
+532 EFFNEPEEHRAKRI

-551 RNLLRFSKFYKEKDE
+551 RNLMRFSKFYTAKDE
-566 LFTILD
+566 IFNIFD

-609 FPDMVDVMLE
+609 FPDLVEVMLE

-637 QKEDDHSL
+637 QKGDNHSL

-652 KEMLK
+652 KKMLK
-657 MQPDMK
+657 IKPDMK
-663 PVYLQL
+663 QVYLQL
-669 GICYR
+669 GTCYR
-674 KLCQVDE
+674 NLIQVDE

-705 LEKLKFIVMNNRLE
+705 LDKLKFIVMNNRFE

-732 PESQMAGAL
+732 PENQMAGAL
-741 LTQLLIKIGGEHTEG
+741 LTQLLIKIGGEHTEE

-775 FGSFEKMKKSGK
+775 FGSFEKMKKAGK
-787 DPKNM
+787 DTKNM

-805 NDKAAEAYN
+805 NDKLAEAYN

-830 AVGPFFRAYAY
+830 AMGPFFRVYAY
-841 YEDKDQDVFFE
+841 YVEKDENVFFE
-852 VLREDYKWLKNYGCS
+852 ALKEDYKWLKNYGCS
-867 FTDIMI
+867 YTDLMI
-873 IYNQVVAEHQQ
+873 IYNQVVAEHQK
-884 SQEELKKYADKSE
+884 SQEEIKKYADKSE

>member
-6 NLSEESNNSENEAN
+6 NLSEESNN
-20 NPENEANNSENEPL
+20 PEEVLA
-34 DQKELLE
+34 QKELLE
-41 DVAEIRQMIHQ
+41 DVVEIRQMIHQ

-66 KNCPNQQPYIHRL
+66 KNSPNHQPYIHRL

-84 STVIANLSLFQRKK
+84 STVIASLSLFQRKK
-98 MSSVMLGFLKQDAK
+98 ISTEMLGFLKLDAK
-112 AIKEFE
+112 AVKEFK
-118 IPETTPETRAKL
+118 IPETTPEGRAKL
-130 VSEAISELDQFLVDV
+130 VSDAISELDQFLVDI
-145 EMDIRSELG
+145 EMDIRSEQG
-154 VFKDLKKKGEEIDVK
+154 IFKDLKKQGEAIDIK

-198 ASATL
+198 ASARL
-203 YQEWEECR
+203 YQEWEEYR
-211 EKIFGRFVSSGHWN
+211 EKIFDRFVTAGYWN
-225 DEERAEVKDTILSPT
+225 DEERAVVKDTILSPT

-269 YDIYRQTDDDEVK
+269 YDIYRLADDDEVK

-288 WLLVSMNSSCYEQH
+288 WLLVSTNCGCYEQH
-302 PDFLSFA
+302 PDFRSFA
-309 EQLTEDCKNDS
+309 EQLTEDCKNDP

-351 SSLSKRFL
+351 ASLSKRFL
-359 GDLKNKVADLLEA
+359 GDLKDKVADLLEA
-372 DEDMRNIFGVE
+372 DEDMRNIFE
-383 DDEETSDEESPIRSV
+383 IDEDEETSEESPIRSV
-398 DINTDEDGDP
+398 DINTDEDGIDNLD
-408 ALNVG
+408 A
-413 VDSPL
+413 DIESPL

-520 GSKPADEEEIVN
+520 GGVSADEEEIVK
-532 EFFKEPEEHRAKRI
+532 EFFNEPEEHRAKRI

-572 ELDDDKPAYAVLAGP
+572 ELDDDKPAYAVFAGP

-609 FPDMVDVMLE
+609 FPDLVEVMLE

-637 QKEDDHSL
+637 QKGDNHSL

-652 KEMLK
+652 KKMLK
-657 MQPDMK
+657 IKPDMK
-663 PVYLQL
+663 QVYLQL

-674 KLCQVDE
+674 NLIQVDE

-705 LEKLKFIVMNNRLE
+705 LDKLKFIVMNNRFE

-732 PESQMAGAL
+732 PENQMAGAL
-741 LTQLLIKIGGEHTEG
+741 LTQLLIKIGGEHAEE
-756 NFQKAHQRLDEYFA
+756 NFLKAHQRLDEYFA

-775 FGSFEKMKKSGK
+775 FGSFEKMKKAGK
-787 DPKNM
+787 DTKNM

-805 NDKAAEAYN
+805 NDKLAEAYN

-830 AVGPFFRAYAY
+830 AMGPFFRAYAY
-841 YEDKDQDVFFE
+841 YVEKDENVFFE
-852 VLREDYKWLKNYGCS
+852 ALKEDYKWLKSYGCS
-867 FTDIMI
+867 YTDLMI
-873 IYNQVVAEHQQ
+873 IYNQVVAEHQK
-884 SQEELKKYADKSE
+884 SQEEIKKYADKSE

>member
-6 NLSEESNNSENEAN
+6 NLSEESNNTEEDV
-20 NPENEANNSENEPL
+20 L
-34 DQKELLE
+34 DQDFLLE
-41 DVAEIRQMIHQ
+41 KVDEMRDLIHQ
-52 QRFAECNPMLFAII
+52 QRFTECKPILVAIFE
-66 KNCPNQQPYIHRL
+66 NCPNHKQYMRRL
-79 VQGLL
+79 MHGLL
-84 STVIANLSLFQRKK
+84 KTVLANMSLLQCKK
-98 MSSVMLGFLKQDAK
+98 LPDDMLGFLKQYVKPSEELD
-112 AIKEFE
+112 
-118 IPETTPETRAKL
+118 IPEMTPEARTKFVFGA
-130 VSEAISELDQFLVDV
+130 VSELDQLLVDI
-145 EMDIRSELG
+145 EMDIRSDQG
-154 VFKDLKKKGEEIDVK
+154 IFKDLKKQGEAIDIK

-198 ASATL
+198 ASARL
-203 YQEWEECR
+203 YQEWEEYR
-211 EKIFGRFVSSGHWN
+211 EKIFDRFVSSGYWN
-225 DEERAEVKDTILSPT
+225 NEERAVVKDTILSPT

-269 YDIYRQTDDDEVK
+269 YDIYRLADDDEVK

-288 WLLVSMNSSCYEQH
+288 WLLVSTNCGCYEQQ
-302 PDFLSFA
+302 PDFRSFA
-309 EQLTEDCKNDS
+309 EQLTEDCKNDP

-351 SSLSKRFL
+351 ASLSKRFL
-359 GDLKNKVADLLEA
+359 DDLRDKVADLLEA
-372 DEDMRNIFGVE
+372 DEDMRNIFGIE
-383 DDEETSDEESPIRSV
+383 DDEETSEESPIRS
-398 DINTDEDGDP
+398 DDTNTDEDRIPNLD
-408 ALNVG
+408 A
-413 VDSPL
+413 DIESPL

-500 PNEIP
+500 SSEIP

-520 GSKPADEEEIVN
+520 GSESADEEEIVK
-532 EFFKEPEEHRAKRI
+532 EFFNEPEEHRAKRI

-551 RNLLRFSKFYKEKDE
+551 RNLMRFSKFYTAKDE
-566 LFTILD
+566 IFNIFD

-599 AIARYSFRRE
+599 AIARFSFRRE
-609 FPDMVDVMLE
+609 FPDLVEVMLE

-637 QKEDDHSL
+637 QKGDNHSL

-652 KEMLK
+652 KKMLK
-657 MQPDMK
+657 IKPDMK
-663 PVYLQL
+663 QVYLQL
-669 GICYR
+669 GTCYR
-674 KLCQVDE
+674 NLIQVDE

-705 LEKLKFIVMNNRLE
+705 LDKLKFIVMNNRFE

-732 PESQMAGAL
+732 PENQMAGAL
-741 LTQLLIKIGGEHTEG
+741 LTQLLIKIGGEHAEE

-775 FGSFEKMKKSGK
+775 FGSFEKMKKAGK
-787 DPKNM
+787 DTKNM

-805 NDKAAEAYN
+805 NDKLAEAYN

-830 AVGPFFRAYAY
+830 AMGPFFRVYAY
-841 YEDKDQDVFFE
+841 YVEKDENVFFE
-852 VLREDYKWLKNYGCS
+852 ALKEDYKWLKNYGCS
-867 FTDIMI
+867 YTDLMI
-873 IYNQVVAEHQQ
+873 IYNQVVAEHQK
-884 SQEELKKYADKSE
+884 SQEEIKKYADKSE

>member
-6 NLSEESNNSENEAN
+6 NLSEESNN
-20 NPENEANNSENEPL
+20 PEEDVL
-34 DQKELLE
+34 DQDFLLE
-41 DVAEIRQMIHQ
+41 KVDEMRDLIHQ
-52 QRFAECNPMLFAII
+52 QRFTECKPILVAIFE
-66 KNCPNQQPYIHRL
+66 NCPNHKQYMRRL
-79 VQGLL
+79 MHGLL
-84 STVIANLSLFQRKK
+84 KTVLANMSLLQCKK
-98 MSSVMLGFLKQDAK
+98 LPDDMLGFLKQYVKPSEELD
-112 AIKEFE
+112 
-118 IPETTPETRAKL
+118 IPEMTPEARTKFVFGA
-130 VSEAISELDQFLVDV
+130 VSELDQLLVDI
-145 EMDIRSELG
+145 EMDIRSDQG
-154 VFKDLKKKGEEIDVK
+154 IFKDLKKQGEAIDIK

-198 ASATL
+198 ASARL
-203 YQEWEECR
+203 YQEWEEYR
-211 EKIFGRFVSSGHWN
+211 EKIFDRFVSSGYWN
-225 DEERAEVKDTILSPT
+225 NEERAVVKDTILSPT

-269 YDIYRQTDDDEVK
+269 YDIYRLADDDEVK

-288 WLLVSMNSSCYEQH
+288 WLLVSTNCGSYEQQ
-302 PDFLSFA
+302 PDFRSFA
-309 EQLTEDCKNDS
+309 EQLTEDCKNDP

-351 SSLSKRFL
+351 ASLSKRFL
-359 GDLKNKVADLLEA
+359 DDLRDKVADLLEA
-372 DEDMRNIFGVE
+372 DEDMRNIFGIE
-383 DDEETSDEESPIRSV
+383 DDEETSEESPIRS
-398 DINTDEDGDP
+398 DDTNTDEDRIPNLD
-408 ALNVG
+408 A
-413 VDSPL
+413 DIESPL

-520 GSKPADEEEIVN
+520 GSESADEEEIVK
-532 EFFKEPEEHRAKRI
+532 EFFNEPEEHRAKRI

-551 RNLLRFSKFYKEKDE
+551 RNLMRFSKFYTAKDE
-566 LFTILD
+566 IFNILD

-609 FPDMVDVMLE
+609 FPDLVEVMLE

-637 QKEDDHSL
+637 QKGDNHSL

-652 KEMLK
+652 KKMLK
-657 MQPDMK
+657 IKPDMK
-663 PVYLQL
+663 QVYLQL
-669 GICYR
+669 GTCYR
-674 KLCQVDE
+674 NLIQVDE
-681 YLENFDKLMEFK
+681 YLDNFDKLMEFK

-705 LEKLKFIVMNNRLE
+705 LDKLKFIVMNNRFE

-732 PESQMAGAL
+732 PENQMAGAL
-741 LTQLLIKIGGEHTEG
+741 LTQLLIKIGGEHAEE

-775 FGSFEKMKKSGK
+775 FGSFEKMKKAGK
-787 DPKNM
+787 DTKNM

-805 NDKAAEAYN
+805 NDKLAEAYN

-830 AVGPFFRAYAY
+830 AMGPFFRVYAY
-841 YEDKDQDVFFE
+841 YVEKDENVFFE
-852 VLREDYKWLKNYGCS
+852 ALKEDYKWLKNYGCS
-867 FTDIMI
+867 YTDLMI
-873 IYNQVVAEHQQ
+873 IYNQVVAEHQK
-884 SQEELKKYADKSE
+884 SQEEIKKYADKSE

>member
-1 MSEEV
+1 M
-6 NLSEESNNSENEAN
+6 SEESNN
-20 NPENEANNSENEPL
+20 PEEDVL
-34 DQKELLE
+34 DQDFLLE
-41 DVAEIRQMIHQ
+41 KVDEMRDLIHQ
-52 QRFAECNPMLFAII
+52 QRFTECKPILVEIFE
-66 KNCPNQQPYIHRL
+66 NCPNHKQYMRRL
-79 VQGLL
+79 MHGLL
-84 STVIANLSLFQRKK
+84 KTVLANMSLLQCKK
-98 MSSVMLGFLKQDAK
+98 LPDDMLGFLKQYVKPSEELD
-112 AIKEFE
+112 
-118 IPETTPETRAKL
+118 IPEMTPEARTKFVFGA
-130 VSEAISELDQFLVDV
+130 VSELDQLLVDI
-145 EMDIRSELG
+145 EMDIRSDQG
-154 VFKDLKKKGEEIDVK
+154 IFKDLKKQGEAIDIK

-198 ASATL
+198 ASARL
-203 YQEWEECR
+203 YQEWEEYR
-211 EKIFGRFVSSGHWN
+211 EKIFDRFVSSGYWN
-225 DEERAEVKDTILSPT
+225 NEERAVVKDTILSPT

-269 YDIYRQTDDDEVK
+269 YDIYRLADDDEVK

-288 WLLVSMNSSCYEQH
+288 WLLVSTNCGSYEQQ
-302 PDFLSFA
+302 PDFRSFA
-309 EQLTEDCKNDS
+309 EQLTEDCKNDP

-351 SSLSKRFL
+351 ASLSKRFL
-359 GDLKNKVADLLEA
+359 DDLRDKVADLLEA
-372 DEDMRNIFGVE
+372 DEDMRNIFGIE
-383 DDEETSDEESPIRSV
+383 DDEETSEESPIRS
-398 DINTDEDGDP
+398 DDTNTDEDRIPNLD
-408 ALNVG
+408 A
-413 VDSPL
+413 DIESPL

-500 PNEIP
+500 SNEIP

-520 GSKPADEEEIVN
+520 GSESADEEEIVK
-532 EFFKEPEEHRAKRI
+532 EFFNEPEEHRAKRI

-551 RNLLRFSKFYKEKDE
+551 RNLMRFSKFYTAKDE
-566 LFTILD
+566 IFNIFD

-609 FPDMVDVMLE
+609 FPDLVEVMLE

-637 QKEDDHSL
+637 QKGDNHSL

-652 KEMLK
+652 KKMLK
-657 MQPDMK
+657 IKPDMK
-663 PVYLQL
+663 QVYLQL
-669 GICYR
+669 GTCYR
-674 KLCQVDE
+674 NLIQVDE

-705 LEKLKFIVMNNRLE
+705 LDKLKFIVMNNRFE

-732 PESQMAGAL
+732 PENQMAGAL
-741 LTQLLIKIGGEHTEG
+741 LTQLLIKIGGGHAEE

-775 FGSFEKMKKSGK
+775 FGSFEKMKKAGK
-787 DPKNM
+787 DTKNM

-805 NDKAAEAYN
+805 NDKLAEAYN

-830 AVGPFFRAYAY
+830 AMGPFFRVYAY
-841 YEDKDQDVFFE
+841 YVEKDENVFFE
-852 VLREDYKWLKNYGCS
+852 ALKEDYKWLKNYGCS
-867 FTDIMI
+867 YTDLMI
-873 IYNQVVAEHQQ
+873 IYNQVVAEHQK
-884 SQEELKKYADKSE
+884 SQEEIKKYADKSE

>member
-6 NLSEESNNSENEAN
+6 NLSEESNN
-20 NPENEANNSENEPL
+20 PEEDVL
-34 DQKELLE
+34 DQDFLLE
-41 DVAEIRQMIHQ
+41 KVYEMRDLIHQ
-52 QRFAECNPMLFAII
+52 QRFTECKPILVAIFE
-66 KNCPNQQPYIHRL
+66 NCPNHKQYMRRL
-79 VQGLL
+79 MHGLL
-84 STVIANLSLFQRKK
+84 KTVLANMSLLQCKK
-98 MSSVMLGFLKQDAK
+98 LPDDMLGFLKQYVKPSEELD
-112 AIKEFE
+112 
-118 IPETTPETRAKL
+118 IPEMTPEARTKFVFGA
-130 VSEAISELDQFLVDV
+130 VSELDQLLVDI
-145 EMDIRSELG
+145 EMDIRSDQG
-154 VFKDLKKKGEEIDVK
+154 IFKDLKKQGEAIDIK

-198 ASATL
+198 ASARL
-203 YQEWEECR
+203 YQEWEEYR
-211 EKIFGRFVSSGHWN
+211 EKIFDRFVSSGYWN
-225 DEERAEVKDTILSPT
+225 NEERAVVKDTILSPT

-269 YDIYRQTDDDEVK
+269 YDIYRLADDDEVK

-288 WLLVSMNSSCYEQH
+288 WLLVSTNCGSYEQQ
-302 PDFLSFA
+302 PDFRSFA
-309 EQLTEDCKNDS
+309 EQLTEDCKNDP

-351 SSLSKRFL
+351 ASLSKRFL
-359 GDLKNKVADLLEA
+359 DDLRDKVADLLEA
-372 DEDMRNIFGVE
+372 DEDMRNIFGIE
-383 DDEETSDEESPIRSV
+383 DDEETSEESSIRS
-398 DINTDEDGDP
+398 DDTNTDEDRIPNLD
-408 ALNVG
+408 A
-413 VDSPL
+413 DIESPL

-500 PNEIP
+500 SNEIP

-520 GSKPADEEEIVN
+520 GSESADEEEIVK
-532 EFFKEPEEHRAKRI
+532 EFFNEPEEHRAKRI

-551 RNLLRFSKFYKEKDE
+551 RNLMRFSKFYTAKDE
-566 LFTILD
+566 IFNIFD

-609 FPDMVDVMLE
+609 FPDLVEVMLE

-637 QKEDDHSL
+637 QKGDNHSL

-652 KEMLK
+652 KKMLK
-657 MQPDMK
+657 IKPDMK
-663 PVYLQL
+663 QVYLQL
-669 GICYR
+669 GTCYR
-674 KLCQVDE
+674 NLIQVDE
-681 YLENFDKLMEFK
+681 YLDNFDKLMEFK

-705 LEKLKFIVMNNRLE
+705 LDKLKFIVMNNRFE

-732 PESQMAGAL
+732 PENQMAGAL
-741 LTQLLIKIGGEHTEG
+741 LTQLLIKIGGEHAEE

-775 FGSFEKMKKSGK
+775 FGSFEKMKKRVR
-787 DPKNM
+787 
-792 MMQAMDLFFKMMK
+792 
-805 NDKAAEAYN
+805 
-814 NYSLGLLA
+814 
-822 LIEHQPKK
+822 I
-830 AVGPFFRAYAY
+830 R
-841 YEDKDQDVFFE
+841 
-852 VLREDYKWLKNYGCS
+852 R
-867 FTDIMI
+867 I
-873 IYNQVVAEHQQ
+873 
-884 SQEELKKYADKSE
+884 

>member
-6 NLSEESNNSENEAN
+6 NLSEESNN
-20 NPENEANNSENEPL
+20 PEEVL
-34 DQKELLE
+34 DQDELLE
-41 DVAEIRQMIHQ
+41 KIDEMRQLIHQ
-52 QRFAECNPMLFAII
+52 QRFTECKPLLVAVFTPLPSN
-66 KNCPNQQPYIHRL
+66 KQYVNRL
-79 VQGLL
+79 LQSLL
-84 STVIANLSLFQRKK
+84 TALAANMSLFQRKK
-98 MSSVMLGFLKQDAK
+98 IPDGVFGFPLQH
-112 AIKEFE
+112 IKSFE
-118 IPETTPETRAKL
+118 ELDIPEMTPETRAKYI
-130 VSEAISELDQFLVDV
+130 SSAISGLDQLLEDI
-145 EMDIRSELG
+145 EMDIRSDQG
-154 VFKDLKKKGEEIDVK
+154 VFKDLKKQGEAIDIK
-169 EVKPTLEKFVS
+169 EVKSTLEKFVS

-198 ASATL
+198 ASARL
-203 YQEWEECR
+203 YQEWEEYR
-211 EKIFGRFVSSGHWN
+211 EKIFGRFVSSGHWT
-225 DEERAEVKDTILSPT
+225 DEECAAVKDTILSPT

-288 WLLVSMNSSCYEQH
+288 WLLVSMNSSYCEQQ
-302 PDFLSFA
+302 PDFHSFA
-309 EQLTEDCKNDS
+309 EQLTEDCKNDP
-320 DLLAE
+320 DLLAD

-359 GDLKNKVADLLEA
+359 GDLKNKVADLLDA
-372 DEDMRNIFGVE
+372 DEDMRNLFEIDE
-383 DDEETSDEESPIRSV
+383 DEETSEEESPIRSV
-398 DINTDEDGDP
+398 DINTDEDGVDN
-408 ALNVG
+408 LNVG

-439 DQTEFFTH
+439 DQTDFFTH

-458 NPHITE
+458 NPHVTE

-495 LIVSH
+495 LIISH

-505 ENIVDCYDDPEDEED
+505 ENIVDCYDDPEDEGD
-520 GSKPADEEEIVN
+520 GSEPADEEEIVN
-532 EFFKEPEEHRAKRI
+532 EFFKEPGEHRAKRI

-551 RNLLRFSKFYKEKDE
+551 RNLLRFSKFYKGKDE

-609 FPDMVDVMLE
+609 FPDMVEVMLE

-645 RMAVDHF
+645 RMAVSHF

-663 PVYLQL
+663 QVYLQL

-674 KLCQVDE
+674 NLIQVDE

-705 LEKLKFIVMNNRLE
+705 LDKLKFIVMNNRFE

-732 PESQMAGAL
+732 PENQMAGAL
-741 LTQLLIKIGGEHTEG
+741 LTQLLIKIGGEHAEE

-770 EVNEL
+770 EANEL
-775 FGSFEKMKKSGK
+775 FGSFEKMKKEGK
-787 DPKNM
+787 DTKNM

-830 AVGPFFRAYAY
+830 ALEPFFRAYAY
-841 YEDKDQDVFFE
+841 YVEKDENVFFE
-852 VLREDYKWLKNYGCS
+852 ALKEDYKWLKNYGCS
-867 FTDIMI
+867 YTDLMI

-884 SQEELKKYADKSE
+884 TEDELKKYADKSE

>member
-6 NLSEESNNSENEAN
+6 NLSEESNK
-20 NPENEANNSENEPL
+20 PEEVLA
-34 DQKELLE
+34 QKELLE
-41 DVAEIRQMIHQ
+41 DVVEIRQMIHQ

-66 KNCPNQQPYIHRL
+66 KNSPNHLPYIHRL

-84 STVIANLSLFQRKK
+84 STVIASLSLFQRKK
-98 MSSVMLGFLKQDAK
+98 ISTEMLGFLKLDAK
-112 AIKEFE
+112 AIKEFK
-118 IPETTPETRAKL
+118 IPETTPEARAKL
-130 VSEAISELDQFLVDV
+130 VSDAISELDQFLEDI
-145 EMDIRSELG
+145 EMDIRSEQG
-154 VFKDLKKKGEEIDVK
+154 IFKDLKKQGEAIDIK

-211 EKIFGRFVSSGHWN
+211 EKIFGRFVSSGYWN
-225 DEERAEVKDTILSPT
+225 DEERAAVKDTILSPT

-269 YDIYRQTDDDEVK
+269 FDIYRQADDDEVK

-288 WLLVSMNSSCYEQH
+288 WLLVSMKSNSYEQH
-302 PDFLSFA
+302 PDFRSFA
-309 EQLTEDCKNDS
+309 EQLTEDCKNDP

-351 SSLSKRFL
+351 ASLSKRFL
-359 GDLKNKVADLLEA
+359 GDLKDKVANLLEA
-372 DEDMRNIFGVE
+372 DEDMQNIFGIE
-383 DDEETSDEESPIRSV
+383 DDEETSEESPIRSV
-398 DINTDEDGDP
+398 DINTDEDGIPNLD
-408 ALNVG
+408 VDM
-413 VDSPL
+413 DSPL

-505 ENIVDCYDDPEDEED
+505 ENIVDCYDDPEDEGD
-520 GSKPADEEEIVN
+520 GSEPADEEEIVN
-532 EFFKEPEEHRAKRI
+532 EFFKEPGEHRAKRI

-551 RNLLRFSKFYKEKDE
+551 RNLLRFSKFYTAKDE
-566 LFTILD
+566 IFNILD

-609 FPDMVDVMLE
+609 FPDLVEVMLE

-652 KEMLK
+652 KKMLK
-657 MQPDMK
+657 IKPDMK
-663 PVYLQL
+663 QVYLQL

-674 KLCQVDE
+674 NLIQVDE

-705 LEKLKFIVMNNRLE
+705 LDKLKFIVMNNRFE

-732 PESQMAGAL
+732 PENQMAGAL
-741 LTQLLIKIGGEHTEG
+741 LTQLLIKIGGEHAEE

-775 FGSFEKMKKSGK
+775 FGSFEKMKKEGK
-787 DPKNM
+787 DTKNM

-805 NDKAAEAYN
+805 NDKLAEAYN

-830 AVGPFFRAYAY
+830 AMGPFFRAYAY
-841 YEDKDQDVFFE
+841 YVEKDENVFFE
-852 VLREDYKWLKNYGCS
+852 ALKEYYKWLKNY
-867 FTDIMI
+867 
-873 IYNQVVAEHQQ
+873 
-884 SQEELKKYADKSE
+884 

>member
-6 NLSEESNNSENEAN
+6 NLSEESNSQEEDVLA
-20 NPENEANNSENEPL
+20 
-34 DQKELLE
+34 QKELLE
-41 DVAEIRQMIHQ
+41 DVVEIRQMIHQ
-52 QRFAECNPMLFAII
+52 QRFAECNQMLFAII
-66 KNCPNQQPYIHRL
+66 KNGPNHQPYIHRL

-84 STVIANLSLFQRKK
+84 STVIASLSLFQRKK
-98 MSSVMLGFLKQDAK
+98 MSTETLGFLKLDAK
-112 AIKEFE
+112 AIKEFK
-118 IPETTPETRAKL
+118 IPETTPETRATL
-130 VSEAISELDQFLVDV
+130 VSEAISELDQFLVDI
-145 EMDIRSELG
+145 EMDIRSEQG
-154 VFKDLKKKGEEIDVK
+154 IFKDLKKQGEAIDIK

-189 DLSKEEQDQ
+189 DLLKEEQDQ
-198 ASATL
+198 ASARL

-211 EKIFGRFVSSGHWN
+211 EKIFGRFVSSGHWT
-225 DEERAEVKDTILSPT
+225 DEECAAVKDTILSPT

-245 SQLLVSAI
+245 SQLMVSAI

-269 YDIYRQTDDDEVK
+269 YDIYRLADDDEVK

-288 WLLVSMNSSCYEQH
+288 WLLVSMNSSYCEQQ
-302 PDFLSFA
+302 PDFRSFA
-309 EQLTEDCKNDS
+309 EQLTEDCKNDQ
-320 DLLAE
+320 DLLAD

-359 GDLKNKVADLLEA
+359 GDLKNKVADLLDA
-372 DEDMRNIFGVE
+372 DEDMRNLFEIDE
-383 DDEETSDEESPIRSV
+383 DEDISEEESPIRSV
-398 DINTDEDGDP
+398 DINTDEDGVDN
-408 ALNVG
+408 LNVD

-439 DQTEFFTH
+439 DQTDFFTH

-458 NPHITE
+458 NPHVTE

-495 LIVSH
+495 LIISH

-505 ENIVDCYDDPEDEED
+505 ENIVDCYDDPEDEGD
-520 GSKPADEEEIVN
+520 GSEPADEEEIVD
-532 EFFKEPEEHRAKRI
+532 EFFKEPGEHRAKRI

-609 FPDMVDVMLE
+609 FPDMVEVMLE

-645 RMAVDHF
+645 RMAVSHF

-663 PVYLQL
+663 QVYLQL

-674 KLCQVDE
+674 NLIQVDE

-705 LEKLKFIVMNNRLE
+705 LDKLKFIVMNNRFE

-732 PESQMAGAL
+732 PENQMAGAL
-741 LTQLLIKIGGEHTEG
+741 LTQLLIKIGGEHAEE

-770 EVNEL
+770 EANEL
-775 FGSFEKMKKSGK
+775 FGSFEKMKKEGK
-787 DPKNM
+787 DTKNM

-830 AVGPFFRAYAY
+830 ALEPFFRAYAY
-841 YEDKDQDVFFE
+841 YVEKDENVFFE
-852 VLREDYKWLKNYGCS
+852 ALKEDYKWLKNYGCS
-867 FTDIMI
+867 YTDLMI

-884 SQEELKKYADKSE
+884 TEDELKKYADKSE

>member
-6 NLSEESNNSENEAN
+6 NLSEESNN
-20 NPENEANNSENEPL
+20 PEEVLNQ
-34 DQKELLE
+34 DELLE
-41 DVAEIRQMIHQ
+41 KIDEMRQLIHQ
-52 QRFAECNPMLFAII
+52 QRFTECKPLLVAVFTPLPSN
-66 KNCPNQQPYIHRL
+66 KQYVNRL
-79 VQGLL
+79 LQSLL
-84 STVIANLSLFQRKK
+84 TALAANMSLFQRKK
-98 MSSVMLGFLKQDAK
+98 IPDGVFGFPLQH
-112 AIKEFE
+112 IKSFE
-118 IPETTPETRAKL
+118 ELDIPEMTPETRAKYI
-130 VSEAISELDQFLVDV
+130 SSAISGLDQLLEDI
-145 EMDIRSELG
+145 EMDIRSDQG
-154 VFKDLKKKGEEIDVK
+154 VFKNLKKQGEAIDIK

-189 DLSKEEQDQ
+189 DLSKEKQDQ
-198 ASATL
+198 ASARL
-203 YQEWEECR
+203 YQEWEEYR
-211 EKIFGRFVSSGHWN
+211 EKIFGRFVSSGYWN
-225 DEERAEVKDTILSPT
+225 DEERAVVKDTILSPT

-288 WLLVSMNSSCYEQH
+288 WLLVSTNCGCYEQQ
-302 PDFLSFA
+302 PDFRSFA

-359 GDLKNKVADLLEA
+359 GDLKDKVADLLEA
-372 DEDMRNIFGVE
+372 DEDMRNIFE
-383 DDEETSDEESPIRSV
+383 IDEDEETSEEESPIRSV
-398 DINTDEDGDP
+398 DINTDEDGVDN
-408 ALNVG
+408 LNVG

-439 DQTEFFTH
+439 DQTDFFTH

-458 NPHITE
+458 NPHVTE

-495 LIVSH
+495 LIISH

-505 ENIVDCYDDPEDEED
+505 ENIVDCYDDPEDEGD
-520 GSKPADEEEIVN
+520 GSEPADEEEIVN
-532 EFFKEPEEHRAKRI
+532 EFFKEPGEHRAKRI

-551 RNLLRFSKFYKEKDE
+551 RNLLRFSKFYTAKDE
-566 LFTILD
+566 IFNILD

-609 FPDMVDVMLE
+609 FPDLVEVMLE
-619 GVPCDTLEMHFM
+619 GVPCDTLEMYFM

-645 RMAVDHF
+645 CMAVDHF
-652 KEMLK
+652 KKMLK
-657 MQPDMK
+657 IKPDMK
-663 PVYLQL
+663 QVYLQL

-674 KLCQVDE
+674 NLIQVDE

-699 ELFELK
+699 ELFKLK
-705 LEKLKFIVMNNRLE
+705 LDKLKFIVMNNRFE

-732 PESQMAGAL
+732 PENQMAGAL
-741 LTQLLIKIGGEHTEG
+741 LTQLLIKIGGEHAEE

-770 EVNEL
+770 EANEL
-775 FGSFEKMKKSGK
+775 FGSFEKMKKEGK
-787 DPKNM
+787 DTKNM

-830 AVGPFFRAYAY
+830 AMGPFFRAYAY
-841 YEDKDQDVFFE
+841 YVEKDENVFFE
-852 VLREDYKWLKNYGCS
+852 ALKEDYKWLKNYGCS
-867 FTDIMI
+867 YTDLMI
-873 IYNQVVAEHQQ
+873 IYNQVVAEHQK
-884 SQEELKKYADKSE
+884 SQEEIKKYADKSE

>member
-6 NLSEESNNSENEAN
+6 KLSEESNN
-20 NPENEANNSENEPL
+20 PEEVLA
-34 DQKELLE
+34 QKELLE
-41 DVAEIRQMIHQ
+41 DVVEIRQMIHQ

-66 KNCPNQQPYIHRL
+66 KNSPNHLPYIHRL

-84 STVIANLSLFQRKK
+84 STVIASLSLFQRKK
-98 MSSVMLGFLKQDAK
+98 MSTEMLDFLKLDAK
-112 AIKEFE
+112 AIKEFK
-118 IPETTPETRAKL
+118 IPETTPEGRAKL
-130 VSEAISELDQFLVDV
+130 VSDAISELDQFLVDI
-145 EMDIRSELG
+145 EMDIRSEQG
-154 VFKDLKKKGEEIDVK
+154 IFKDLKKQGEEIDIK
-169 EVKPTLEKFVS
+169 EVKSTLEKFVS

-198 ASATL
+198 ASARL
-203 YQEWEECR
+203 YQEWEEYR
-211 EKIFGRFVSSGHWN
+211 EKIFDRFVSSGYWN
-225 DEERAEVKDTILSPT
+225 DEERAAVKDTILSPT

-269 YDIYRQTDDDEVK
+269 YDIYRLADDDEVK

-288 WLLVSMNSSCYEQH
+288 WLLVSTNCGCYEQQ
-302 PDFLSFA
+302 PDFRSFA
-309 EQLTEDCKNDS
+309 EQLTEDCKNDP

-351 SSLSKRFL
+351 ASLSKRFL
-359 GDLKNKVADLLEA
+359 GDLKDKVANLLEA
-372 DEDMRNIFGVE
+372 DEDMRNIFE
-383 DDEETSDEESPIRSV
+383 IDEDEETSEESPIRSV
-398 DINTDEDGDP
+398 DINTDEDGIPNLD
-408 ALNVG
+408 VDM
-413 VDSPL
+413 DSPL

-505 ENIVDCYDDPEDEED
+505 ENIVDCYDDPEDEGD
-520 GSKPADEEEIVN
+520 GSESADEEEIVN
-532 EFFKEPEEHRAKRI
+532 EFFKEPGEHRAKRI

-551 RNLLRFSKFYKEKDE
+551 RNLLRFSKFYTAKDE
-566 LFTILD
+566 VFNILD

-609 FPDMVDVMLE
+609 FPDLVEVMLE

-637 QKEDDHSL
+637 QKGDNHSL

-652 KEMLK
+652 KKMLK
-657 MQPDMK
+657 IKPDMK
-663 PVYLQL
+663 QVYLQL

-674 KLCQVDE
+674 NLIQVDE

-705 LEKLKFIVMNNRLE
+705 LDKLKFIVMNNRFE

-732 PESQMAGAL
+732 PENQMAGAL
-741 LTQLLIKIGGEHTEG
+741 LTQLLIKIGGEHAEE
-756 NFQKAHQRLDEYFA
+756 NFLKAHQRLDEYFA

-775 FGSFEKMKKSGK
+775 FGSFEKMKKEGK
-787 DPKNM
+787 DTKNM

-805 NDKAAEAYN
+805 NDKLAEAYN

-830 AVGPFFRAYAY
+830 AMGPFFRAYAY
-841 YEDKDQDVFFE
+841 YVEKDENVFFE
-852 VLREDYKWLKNYGCS
+852 ALKEDYKWLKNYGCS
-867 FTDIMI
+867 YTDLMI
-873 IYNQVVAEHQQ
+873 IYNQVVAEHQK
-884 SQEELKKYADKSE
+884 SQEEIKKYADKSE

>member
-6 NLSEESNNSENEAN
+6 NLSEESNSQEEV
-20 NPENEANNSENEPL
+20 L
-34 DQKELLE
+34 DQDFLLE
-41 DVAEIRQMIHQ
+41 KVDEMRDLIHQ
-52 QRFAECNPMLFAII
+52 QRFAECKPMLVAIFE
-66 KNCPNQQPYIHRL
+66 NCPNHKQYMRRL
-79 VQGLL
+79 MHGLL
-84 STVIANLSLFQRKK
+84 TTVLANMSLLQRKK
-98 MSSVMLGFLKQDAK
+98 LPDDMLGILKQYVKPSEELD
-112 AIKEFE
+112 
-118 IPETTPETRAKL
+118 IPEMTPEARTKFVFGA
-130 VSEAISELDQFLVDV
+130 VSELDQLLEDI
-145 EMDIRSELG
+145 EMDIRSEQG
-154 VFKDLKKKGEEIDVK
+154 IFKDLKKQGEAIDIK

-189 DLSKEEQDQ
+189 DFSKEEQDQ
-198 ASATL
+198 ASARL
-203 YQEWEECR
+203 YQEWEEYR
-211 EKIFGRFVSSGHWN
+211 EKIFDRFVSSGYWN
-225 DEERAEVKDTILSPT
+225 DEERAVVKDTILSPT

-269 YDIYRQTDDDEVK
+269 YDIYRLADDDEVK

-288 WLLVSMNSSCYEQH
+288 WLLVSTNCGCYEQQ
-302 PDFLSFA
+302 PDFRSFA

-351 SSLSKRFL
+351 ASLSKRFL
-359 GDLKNKVADLLEA
+359 GDLKDKVADLLEA
-372 DEDMRNIFGVE
+372 DEDMRNIFGIDE
-383 DDEETSDEESPIRSV
+383 DEETSEESPIRSV
-398 DINTDEDGDP
+398 DINTDEDGIPNLD
-408 ALNVG
+408 VDM
-413 VDSPL
+413 DSPL

-439 DQTEFFTH
+439 DQTDFFTH

-505 ENIVDCYDDPEDEED
+505 ENIVDCYDDPEDEGD
-520 GSKPADEEEIVN
+520 GSEPADEEEIVN
-532 EFFKEPEEHRAKRI
+532 EFFKEPGEHRAKRI

-551 RNLLRFSKFYKEKDE
+551 RNLLRFSKFYTAKDE
-566 LFTILD
+566 IFNILD

-609 FPDMVDVMLE
+609 FPDLVEVMLE

-637 QKEDDHSL
+637 QKGDNHSL
-645 RMAVDHF
+645 CMAVDHF
-652 KEMLK
+652 KKMLK
-657 MQPDMK
+657 IKPDMK
-663 PVYLQL
+663 QVYLQL

-674 KLCQVDE
+674 NLIQVDE

-705 LEKLKFIVMNNRLE
+705 LDKLKFIVMNNRFE

-732 PESQMAGAL
+732 PENQMAGAL
-741 LTQLLIKIGGEHTEG
+741 LTQLLIKIGGEHAEE

-770 EVNEL
+770 EANEL
-775 FGSFEKMKKSGK
+775 FGSFEKMKKEGK
-787 DPKNM
+787 DTKNM

-830 AVGPFFRAYAY
+830 AMGPFFRAYAY
-841 YEDKDQDVFFE
+841 YVEKDENVFFE
-852 VLREDYKWLKNYGCS
+852 ALKEDYKWLKNYGCS
-867 FTDIMI
+867 YTDLMI

-884 SQEELKKYADKSE
+884 SQEEIKKYADKSE

>member
-6 NLSEESNNSENEAN
+6 NLSEESNSQEEV
-20 NPENEANNSENEPL
+20 L
-34 DQKELLE
+34 DQDFLLE
-41 DVAEIRQMIHQ
+41 KVDEMRDLIHQ
-52 QRFAECNPMLFAII
+52 QRFAECKPMLVEVFTPFSSNKQYINRLLQSLLTSLFA
-66 KNCPNQQPYIHRL
+66 NM
-79 VQGLL
+79 
-84 STVIANLSLFQRKK
+84 SLFQRKK
-98 MSSVMLGFLKQDAK
+98 IPDGVFGIPIQHNKS
-112 AIKEFE
+112 FE
-118 IPETTPETRAKL
+118 ELDIPEMTPEARAKY
-130 VSEAISELDQFLVDV
+130 ISSTISGLDQLLVDV
-145 EMDIRSELG
+145 EMDIRSDQG
-154 VFKDLKKKGEEIDVK
+154 VFKDLKKQGEEIDIK
-169 EVKPTLEKFVS
+169 EVKSTLEKFVS

-198 ASATL
+198 ASARL

-211 EKIFGRFVSSGHWN
+211 EKIFGRFVSSGYWN
-225 DEERAEVKDTILSPT
+225 DEERAAVKDTILSPT

-288 WLLVSMNSSCYEQH
+288 WLLVSMNSSYCEQH
-302 PDFLSFA
+302 PDFRSFA
-309 EQLTEDCKNDS
+309 EQLTEDCKNDQ

-359 GDLKNKVADLLEA
+359 GDLKDKVANLLEA
-372 DEDMRNIFGVE
+372 DEDMQNIFGIE
-383 DDEETSDEESPIRSV
+383 DDEETSEESPIRSV
-398 DINTDEDGDP
+398 DINTDEDGIPNLD
-408 ALNVG
+408 VDM
-413 VDSPL
+413 DSPL

-505 ENIVDCYDDPEDEED
+505 ENIVDCYDDPEDEGD
-520 GSKPADEEEIVN
+520 GSESADEEEIVN
-532 EFFKEPEEHRAKRI
+532 EFFKEPGEHRAKRI

-551 RNLLRFSKFYKEKDE
+551 RNLLRFSKFYEEKDE

-594 DKYRM
+594 DKFRM

-609 FPDMVDVMLE
+609 FPDLVEVMLE

-652 KEMLK
+652 KKMLK
-657 MQPDMK
+657 IKPDMK
-663 PVYLQL
+663 QVYLQL

-674 KLCQVDE
+674 NLIQVDE

-705 LEKLKFIVMNNRLE
+705 LDKLKFIVMNNRFE

-732 PESQMAGAL
+732 PENQMAGAL
-741 LTQLLIKIGGEHTEG
+741 LTQLLIKIGGEHAEE
-756 NFQKAHQRLDEYFA
+756 NFLKAHQRLDEYFA
-770 EVNEL
+770 EANEL
-775 FGSFEKMKKSGK
+775 FGSFEKMKKEGK
-787 DPKNM
+787 DTKNM

-830 AVGPFFRAYAY
+830 AMGPFFRAYAY
-841 YEDKDQDVFFE
+841 YVEKDENVFFE
-852 VLREDYKWLKNYGCS
+852 ALKEDYKWLKNYGCS
-867 FTDIMI
+867 YTDLMI

-884 SQEELKKYADKSE
+884 SQEEIKKYADKSE

>member
-6 NLSEESNNSENEAN
+6 NLSEESNN
-20 NPENEANNSENEPL
+20 PEEVLA
-34 DQKELLE
+34 QKELLE
-41 DVAEIRQMIHQ
+41 DVVEIRQMIHQ
-52 QRFAECNPMLFAII
+52 QRFAECNPMLFAIV
-66 KNCPNQQPYIHRL
+66 KNSPNHQPYIHRL

-84 STVIANLSLFQRKK
+84 STVIASLSLFQRKK
-98 MSSVMLGFLKQDAK
+98 ISTEMLGFLKLDAK
-112 AIKEFE
+112 AVKEFK
-118 IPETTPETRAKL
+118 IPETTPEGRAKL
-130 VSEAISELDQFLVDV
+130 VSEAISELDQFLVDI
-145 EMDIRSELG
+145 EMDIRSEQG
-154 VFKDLKKKGEEIDVK
+154 IFKDLKKQGEAIDIK

-198 ASATL
+198 ASARL
-203 YQEWEECR
+203 YQEWEEYR
-211 EKIFGRFVSSGHWN
+211 EKIFDRFVSSGYWN
-225 DEERAEVKDTILSPT
+225 DEERAVVKDTILSPT

-269 YDIYRQTDDDEVK
+269 YDIYRLADDDEVK

-288 WLLVSMNSSCYEQH
+288 WLLVSTNCGCYEQQ
-302 PDFLSFA
+302 PDFRSFA
-309 EQLTEDCKNDS
+309 ELLTEDCKNDS

-351 SSLSKRFL
+351 ASLSKRFL
-359 GDLKNKVADLLEA
+359 GDLKDKVANLLEA
-372 DEDMRNIFGVE
+372 DEDMRNIFE
-383 DDEETSDEESPIRSV
+383 IDEDEETSEESPIRSV
-398 DINTDEDGDP
+398 DINTDEDGIPNLD
-408 ALNVG
+408 VDM
-413 VDSPL
+413 DSPL

-505 ENIVDCYDDPEDEED
+505 ENIVDCYDDPEDEGD
-520 GSKPADEEEIVN
+520 GSEPADEEEIVN
-532 EFFKEPEEHRAKRI
+532 GFFKEPGEHRAKRI

-551 RNLLRFSKFYKEKDE
+551 RNLLRFSKFYTAKDE
-566 LFTILD
+566 IFNILD

-609 FPDMVDVMLE
+609 FPDLVEVMLE

-637 QKEDDHSL
+637 QKGDNHSL

-652 KEMLK
+652 KKMLK
-657 MQPDMK
+657 IKPDMK
-663 PVYLQL
+663 QVYLQL

-674 KLCQVDE
+674 NLIQVDE

-705 LEKLKFIVMNNRLE
+705 LDKLKFIVMNNRFE

-732 PESQMAGAL
+732 PENQMAGAL
-741 LTQLLIKIGGEHTEG
+741 LTQLLIKIGGEHAEE

-775 FGSFEKMKKSGK
+775 FGSFEKMKKEGK
-787 DPKNM
+787 DTKNM

-830 AVGPFFRAYAY
+830 AMGPFFRAYAY
-841 YEDKDQDVFFE
+841 YVEKDENVFFE
-852 VLREDYKWLKNYGCS
+852 ALKEDYKWLKNYGCS
-867 FTDIMI
+867 YTDLMI
-873 IYNQVVAEHQQ
+873 IYNQVVAEHQK
-884 SQEELKKYADKSE
+884 SQEEIKKYADKSE

>member
-6 NLSEESNNSENEAN
+6 NLSEESNN
-20 NPENEANNSENEPL
+20 PEEDVL
-34 DQKELLE
+34 DQDFLLE
-41 DVAEIRQMIHQ
+41 KVDEMRDLIHQ
-52 QRFAECNPMLFAII
+52 QRFAECRPMLVAIFE
-66 KNCPNQQPYIHRL
+66 NCPNHKQYMRRL
-79 VQGLL
+79 MHGLL
-84 STVIANLSLFQRKK
+84 TTVLANMSLLQRKK
-98 MSSVMLGFLKQDAK
+98 LPDEMLGILKQYVKPSEELD
-112 AIKEFE
+112 
-118 IPETTPETRAKL
+118 IPEMTPEARTEFVFGA
-130 VSEAISELDQFLVDV
+130 VSELDQLLEDI
-145 EMDIRSELG
+145 EMDIRSEQG
-154 VFKDLKKKGEEIDVK
+154 IFKDLKKQGEEIDIK

-198 ASATL
+198 ASARL
-203 YQEWEECR
+203 YQEWEEYR
-211 EKIFGRFVSSGHWN
+211 EKIFDRFVSSGYWN
-225 DEERAEVKDTILSPT
+225 DEECAVVKDTILSPT

-269 YDIYRQTDDDEVK
+269 YGIYRQTDDDEVK

-288 WLLVSMNSSCYEQH
+288 WLLVSMNSSYYEQQ
-302 PDFLSFA
+302 PDFRSFA
-309 EQLTEDCKNDS
+309 EQLTEDCKNDQ
-320 DLLAE
+320 DLLAD

-359 GDLKNKVADLLEA
+359 GDLKNKVADLLDA
-372 DEDMRNIFGVE
+372 DEDMRNLFEIDE
-383 DDEETSDEESPIRSV
+383 DEETSEEESPIRSV
-398 DINTDEDGDP
+398 DINTDEDGVDN
-408 ALNVG
+408 LNVG

-439 DQTEFFTH
+439 DQTDFFTH

-458 NPHITE
+458 NPHVTE

-495 LIVSH
+495 LIISH

-505 ENIVDCYDDPEDEED
+505 ENIVDCYDDPEDEGD
-520 GSKPADEEEIVN
+520 GSEPADEEEIVN
-532 EFFKEPEEHRAKRI
+532 EFFKEPGEHRAKRI

-551 RNLLRFSKFYKEKDE
+551 RNLLRFSKFYKGKDE

-609 FPDMVDVMLE
+609 FPDMVEVMLE

-645 RMAVDHF
+645 RMAVSHF

-663 PVYLQL
+663 QVYLQL

-674 KLCQVDE
+674 NLIQVDE

-705 LEKLKFIVMNNRLE
+705 LDKLKFIVMNNRFE

-732 PESQMAGAL
+732 PENQMAGAL
-741 LTQLLIKIGGEHTEG
+741 LTQLLIKIGGEHAEE

-775 FGSFEKMKKSGK
+775 FGSFDKMKKSGK
-787 DPKNM
+787 DTKNM

-805 NDKAAEAYN
+805 NDKLAEAYN
-814 NYSLGLLA
+814 NYSQGLLA

-830 AVGPFFRAYAY
+830 ALEPFFRAYAY
-841 YEDKDQDVFFE
+841 YVEKDENVFFE
-852 VLREDYKWLKNYGCS
+852 ALKEDYKWLKNYGCS
-867 FTDIMI
+867 YTDLMI

-884 SQEELKKYADKSE
+884 TEDELKKYADKSE

>member
-6 NLSEESNNSENEAN
+6 NLSEESNN
-20 NPENEANNSENEPL
+20 PEEDVL
-34 DQKELLE
+34 DQDFLLE
-41 DVAEIRQMIHQ
+41 KVDEMRDLIHQ
-52 QRFAECNPMLFAII
+52 QRFTECKPILVAIFE
-66 KNCPNQQPYIHRL
+66 NCPNHKQYMRRL
-79 VQGLL
+79 MHGLL
-84 STVIANLSLFQRKK
+84 KTVLANMSLLQCKK
-98 MSSVMLGFLKQDAK
+98 LPDDMLGFLKQYVKPSEELD
-112 AIKEFE
+112 
-118 IPETTPETRAKL
+118 IPEMTPEARTKFVFGA
-130 VSEAISELDQFLVDV
+130 VSELDQLLVDI
-145 EMDIRSELG
+145 EMDIRSDQG
-154 VFKDLKKKGEEIDVK
+154 IFKDLKKQGEAIDIK

-198 ASATL
+198 ASARL
-203 YQEWEECR
+203 YQEWEEYR
-211 EKIFGRFVSSGHWN
+211 EKIFDRFVSSGYWN
-225 DEERAEVKDTILSPT
+225 NEERAVVKDTILSPT

-269 YDIYRQTDDDEVK
+269 YDIYRLADDDEVK

-288 WLLVSMNSSCYEQH
+288 WLLVSTNCGSYEQQ
-302 PDFLSFA
+302 PDFRSFA
-309 EQLTEDCKNDS
+309 EQLTEDCKNDP

-351 SSLSKRFL
+351 ASLSKRFL
-359 GDLKNKVADLLEA
+359 DDLRDKVADLLEA
-372 DEDMRNIFGVE
+372 DEDMRNIFGIE
-383 DDEETSDEESPIRSV
+383 DDEETSEESPIRS
-398 DINTDEDGDP
+398 DDTNTDEDRIPNLD
-408 ALNVG
+408 A
-413 VDSPL
+413 DIESPL

-500 PNEIP
+500 SNEIP

-520 GSKPADEEEIVN
+520 GSESADEEEIVK
-532 EFFKEPEEHRAKRI
+532 EFFNEPEEHRAKRI

-551 RNLLRFSKFYKEKDE
+551 RNLMRFSKFYTAKDE
-566 LFTILD
+566 IFNIFD

-599 AIARYSFRRE
+599 AIARFSFRRE
-609 FPDMVDVMLE
+609 FPDLVEVMLE

-637 QKEDDHSL
+637 QKGDNHSL
-645 RMAVDHF
+645 RMAVDYF
-652 KEMLK
+652 KKMLK
-657 MQPDMK
+657 IKPDMK
-663 PVYLQL
+663 QVYLQL
-669 GICYR
+669 GTCYR
-674 KLCQVDE
+674 NLIQVDE

-705 LEKLKFIVMNNRLE
+705 LDKLKFIVMNNRFE
-719 EAMPLAYELDYTH
+719 EAMPLAYEQDYTH
-732 PESQMAGAL
+732 PENQMAGAL
-741 LTQLLIKIGGEHTEG
+741 LTQLLIKIGGEHAEE

-775 FGSFEKMKKSGK
+775 FGSFEKMKKAGK
-787 DPKNM
+787 DTKNM

-805 NDKAAEAYN
+805 NDKLAEAYN

-830 AVGPFFRAYAY
+830 AMGPFFRVYAY
-841 YEDKDQDVFFE
+841 YVEKDENVFFE
-852 VLREDYKWLKNYGCS
+852 ALKEDYKWLKNYGCS
-867 FTDIMI
+867 YTDLMI
-873 IYNQVVAEHQQ
+873 IYNQVVAEHQK
-884 SQEELKKYADKSE
+884 SQEEIKKYADKSE

>member
-6 NLSEESNNSENEAN
+6 NLSEESNN
-20 NPENEANNSENEPL
+20 PEEVL
-34 DQKELLE
+34 DQDELLE
-41 DVAEIRQMIHQ
+41 KIDEMRQLIHQ
-52 QRFAECNPMLFAII
+52 QRFTECKPLLVAVFTPLPSN
-66 KNCPNQQPYIHRL
+66 KQYVNRL
-79 VQGLL
+79 LQSLL
-84 STVIANLSLFQRKK
+84 TALAANMSLFQRKK
-98 MSSVMLGFLKQDAK
+98 IPDGVFGFPLQH
-112 AIKEFE
+112 IKSFE
-118 IPETTPETRAKL
+118 ELDIPEMTPETRAKYI
-130 VSEAISELDQFLVDV
+130 SSAISGLDQLLEDI
-145 EMDIRSELG
+145 EMDIRSDQG
-154 VFKDLKKKGEEIDVK
+154 VFKDLKKQGEAIDIK

-198 ASATL
+198 ASARL
-203 YQEWEECR
+203 YQEWEEYR
-211 EKIFGRFVSSGHWN
+211 EKIFGRFVSSGHWT
-225 DEERAEVKDTILSPT
+225 DEECAAVKDSILSPT

-288 WLLVSMNSSCYEQH
+288 WLLVSTNCGCYEQQ
-302 PDFLSFA
+302 PDFRSFA

-320 DLLAE
+320 DLLAD

-359 GDLKNKVADLLEA
+359 GDLKNKVADLLDA
-372 DEDMRNIFGVE
+372 DEDMRNLFEIDE
-383 DDEETSDEESPIRSV
+383 DEETSEEESPIRSV
-398 DINTDEDGDP
+398 DINTDEDGVDN
-408 ALNVG
+408 LNVG

-439 DQTEFFTH
+439 DQTDFFTH

-458 NPHITE
+458 NPHVTE

-495 LIVSH
+495 LIISH

-505 ENIVDCYDDPEDEED
+505 ENIVDCYDDPEDEGD
-520 GSKPADEEEIVN
+520 GSEPADEEEIVN
-532 EFFKEPEEHRAKRI
+532 EFFKEPGEHRAKRI

-551 RNLLRFSKFYKEKDE
+551 RNLLRFSKFYKGKDE

-609 FPDMVDVMLE
+609 FPDMVEVMLE

-645 RMAVDHF
+645 RMAVSHF

-663 PVYLQL
+663 QVYLQL

-674 KLCQVDE
+674 NLIQVDE

-705 LEKLKFIVMNNRLE
+705 LDKLKFIVMNNRFE

-732 PESQMAGAL
+732 PENQMAGAL
-741 LTQLLIKIGGEHTEG
+741 LTQLLIKIGGEHAEE

-770 EVNEL
+770 EANEL
-775 FGSFEKMKKSGK
+775 FGSFEKMKKEGK
-787 DPKNM
+787 DTKNM

-830 AVGPFFRAYAY
+830 ALEPFFRAYAY
-841 YEDKDQDVFFE
+841 YVEKDENVFFE
-852 VLREDYKWLKNYGCS
+852 ALKEDYKWLKNYGCS
-867 FTDIMI
+867 YTDLMI

-884 SQEELKKYADKSE
+884 TEDELKKYADKSE

>member
-6 NLSEESNNSENEAN
+6 NLSEESNN
-20 NPENEANNSENEPL
+20 PEEVLA
-34 DQKELLE
+34 QKELLE
-41 DVAEIRQMIHQ
+41 DVVEIRQMIHQ

-66 KNCPNQQPYIHRL
+66 KNSPNHLPYIHRL

-84 STVIANLSLFQRKK
+84 STVIASLSLFQRKK
-98 MSSVMLGFLKQDAK
+98 MSTEMLDFLKLDAK
-112 AIKEFE
+112 AIKEFK
-118 IPETTPETRAKL
+118 IPETTPEARAKL
-130 VSEAISELDQFLVDV
+130 VSEAISELDQFLVDI
-145 EMDIRSELG
+145 EMDIRSEQG
-154 VFKDLKKKGEEIDVK
+154 IFKDLKKQGEAIDIK

-198 ASATL
+198 ASARL
-203 YQEWEECR
+203 YQEWEEYR
-211 EKIFGRFVSSGHWN
+211 EKIFDRFVSSGYWN
-225 DEERAEVKDTILSPT
+225 DEERAVVKDTILSPT

-269 YDIYRQTDDDEVK
+269 YDIYRLADDDEVK

-288 WLLVSMNSSCYEQH
+288 WLLVSTNCGCYEQQ
-302 PDFLSFA
+302 PDFRSFA

-351 SSLSKRFL
+351 ASLSKRFL
-359 GDLKNKVADLLEA
+359 GDLKDKVANLLEA
-372 DEDMRNIFGVE
+372 DEDMQNIFGIE
-383 DDEETSDEESPIRSV
+383 DDEETSEESPIRSV
-398 DINTDEDGDP
+398 DINTDEDGVDN
-408 ALNVG
+408 LNVD

-458 NPHITE
+458 NPHVTE

-505 ENIVDCYDDPEDEED
+505 ENIVDCYDDPEDEGD
-520 GSKPADEEEIVN
+520 GSEPADEEEIVN
-532 EFFKEPEEHRAKRI
+532 EFFKEPGEHRAKRI

-609 FPDMVDVMLE
+609 FPDLVEVMLE

-637 QKEDDHSL
+637 QKGDNHSL
-645 RMAVDHF
+645 CMAVDHF
-652 KEMLK
+652 KKMLK
-657 MQPDMK
+657 IKPDMK
-663 PVYLQL
+663 QVYLQL

-674 KLCQVDE
+674 NLIQVDE

-705 LEKLKFIVMNNRLE
+705 LDKLKFIVMNNRFE

-732 PESQMAGAL
+732 PENQMAGAL
-741 LTQLLIKIGGEHTEG
+741 LTQLLIKIGGEHAEE

-775 FGSFEKMKKSGK
+775 FGSFEKMKKEGK
-787 DPKNM
+787 DTKNM

-805 NDKAAEAYN
+805 NDKLAEAYN

-830 AVGPFFRAYAY
+830 AMGPFFRAYAY
-841 YEDKDQDVFFE
+841 YVEKDENVFFE
-852 VLREDYKWLKNYGCS
+852 ALKEDYKWLKNYGCS
-867 FTDIMI
+867 YTDLMI
-873 IYNQVVAEHQQ
+873 IYNQVVAEHQK
-884 SQEELKKYADKSE
+884 SQEEIKKYADKSE

>member
-6 NLSEESNNSENEAN
+6 NLSEESNN
-20 NPENEANNSENEPL
+20 PEEVLA
-34 DQKELLE
+34 QKELLE
-41 DVAEIRQMIHQ
+41 DVVEIRQMIHQ

-66 KNCPNQQPYIHRL
+66 KNSPNHQPYIHRL

-84 STVIANLSLFQRKK
+84 STVIASLSLFQRKK
-98 MSSVMLGFLKQDAK
+98 ISTEMLGFLELDAK
-112 AIKEFE
+112 AVKEFK
-118 IPETTPETRAKL
+118 IPETTPEGRAKL
-130 VSEAISELDQFLVDV
+130 VSDAISELDQFLVDI
-145 EMDIRSELG
+145 EMDIRSEQG
-154 VFKDLKKKGEEIDVK
+154 IFKDLKKQGEAIDIK

-198 ASATL
+198 ASARL
-203 YQEWEECR
+203 YQEWEEYR
-211 EKIFGRFVSSGHWN
+211 EKIFDRFVTAGYWN
-225 DEERAEVKDTILSPT
+225 DEERAVVKDTILSPT

-262 MGKFTLL
+262 MDKFTLL
-269 YDIYRQTDDDEVK
+269 YDIYRQADDDEVK

-288 WLLVSMNSSCYEQH
+288 WLLVSTNCGCYEQH
-302 PDFLSFA
+302 PDFRSFA
-309 EQLTEDCKNDS
+309 EQLTEDCKNDP

-351 SSLSKRFL
+351 ASLSKRFL
-359 GDLKNKVADLLEA
+359 GDLKDKVADLLEA
-372 DEDMRNIFGVE
+372 DEDMRNIFE
-383 DDEETSDEESPIRSV
+383 IDEDEETSEESPIRSV
-398 DINTDEDGDP
+398 DINTDEDGIDNLD
-408 ALNVG
+408 A
-413 VDSPL
+413 DIESPL

-520 GSKPADEEEIVN
+520 GSVSADEEEIVK
-532 EFFKEPEEHRAKRI
+532 EFFNEPEEHRAKRI

-609 FPDMVDVMLE
+609 FPDLVEVMLE

-637 QKEDDHSL
+637 QKGDNHSL
-645 RMAVDHF
+645 CMAVDHF
-652 KEMLK
+652 KKMLK
-657 MQPDMK
+657 IKPDMK
-663 PVYLQL
+663 QVYLQL

-674 KLCQVDE
+674 NLIQVDE

-705 LEKLKFIVMNNRLE
+705 LDKLKFIVMNNRFE

-732 PESQMAGAL
+732 PENQMAGAL
-741 LTQLLIKIGGEHTEG
+741 LTQLLIKIGGEHAEE

-775 FGSFEKMKKSGK
+775 FGSFEKMKKEGK
-787 DPKNM
+787 DTKNI

-830 AVGPFFRAYAY
+830 AMGPFFRAYAY
-841 YEDKDQDVFFE
+841 YVEKDENVFFE
-852 VLREDYKWLKNYGCS
+852 ALKEDYKWLKNYGCS
-867 FTDIMI
+867 YTDLMI
-873 IYNQVVAEHQQ
+873 IYNQVVAEHQK
-884 SQEELKKYADKSE
+884 SQEEIKKYADKSE

>member
-6 NLSEESNNSENEAN
+6 KLSEESNN
-20 NPENEANNSENEPL
+20 PEEVLA
-34 DQKELLE
+34 QKELLE
-41 DVAEIRQMIHQ
+41 DVVEIRQMIHQ

-66 KNCPNQQPYIHRL
+66 KNSPNHLPYIHRL

-84 STVIANLSLFQRKK
+84 STVIASLSLFQRKK
-98 MSSVMLGFLKQDAK
+98 ISTEMLGFLKLDAK
-112 AIKEFE
+112 AVKEFK
-118 IPETTPETRAKL
+118 IPETTPEGRAKL
-130 VSEAISELDQFLVDV
+130 VSDAISELDQFLVDF
-145 EMDIRSELG
+145 EMDIRSEQG
-154 VFKDLKKKGEEIDVK
+154 IFKDLKTQGEAIDIK

-198 ASATL
+198 ASARL
-203 YQEWEECR
+203 YQEWEEYR
-211 EKIFGRFVSSGHWN
+211 EKIFDRFVSSGYWN
-225 DEERAEVKDTILSPT
+225 DEERAVVKDTILSPT

-269 YDIYRQTDDDEVK
+269 YDIYRLADDDEVK

-288 WLLVSMNSSCYEQH
+288 WLLVSTNCGCYEQQ
-302 PDFLSFA
+302 PDFRSFA

-359 GDLKNKVADLLEA
+359 GELKNKVADLLDA
-372 DEDMRNIFGVE
+372 DEDMRNLFEIDE
-383 DDEETSDEESPIRSV
+383 DEETSEESPIRSV
-398 DINTDEDGDP
+398 DINTDEDGIDNLD
-408 ALNVG
+408 A
-413 VDSPL
+413 DIESPL

-505 ENIVDCYDDPEDEED
+505 ENIVDCYDDPEDEGD
-520 GSKPADEEEIVN
+520 GSEPADEEEIVN
-532 EFFKEPEEHRAKRI
+532 EFFKEPGEHRAKRI

-551 RNLLRFSKFYKEKDE
+551 RNLLRFSKFYTAKDE
-566 LFTILD
+566 IFNILD

-609 FPDMVDVMLE
+609 FPDLVEVMLE

-637 QKEDDHSL
+637 QKGDNHSL
-645 RMAVDHF
+645 CMAVDHF
-652 KEMLK
+652 KKMLK
-657 MQPDMK
+657 IKPDMK
-663 PVYLQL
+663 QVYLQL

-674 KLCQVDE
+674 NLIQVDE

-705 LEKLKFIVMNNRLE
+705 LDKLKFIVMNNRFE

-732 PESQMAGAL
+732 PENQMAGAL
-741 LTQLLIKIGGEHTEG
+741 LTQLLIKIGGEHAEE

-775 FGSFEKMKKSGK
+775 FGSFEKMKKEGK
-787 DPKNM
+787 DTKNM

-830 AVGPFFRAYAY
+830 AMGPFFRAYAY
-841 YEDKDQDVFFE
+841 YVEKDENVFFE
-852 VLREDYKWLKNYGCS
+852 ALKEDYKWLKNYGCS
-867 FTDIMI
+867 YTDLMI
-873 IYNQVVAEHQQ
+873 IYNQVVAEHQK
-884 SQEELKKYADKSE
+884 SQEEIKKYADKSE

>member
-6 NLSEESNNSENEAN
+6 NLSEESNN
-20 NPENEANNSENEPL
+20 PEEVLA
-34 DQKELLE
+34 QKELLE
-41 DVAEIRQMIHQ
+41 DVVEIRQMIHQ

-66 KNCPNQQPYIHRL
+66 KNSPNHLPYIHRL

-84 STVIANLSLFQRKK
+84 STVIASLSLFQRKK
-98 MSSVMLGFLKQDAK
+98 ISTEMLGFLKLDAK
-112 AIKEFE
+112 AVKEFK
-118 IPETTPETRAKL
+118 IPETTPEGRAKL
-130 VSEAISELDQFLVDV
+130 VSEAISELDQFLVDI
-145 EMDIRSELG
+145 EMDIRSEQG
-154 VFKDLKKKGEEIDVK
+154 VFKDLKKQGEAIDIK

-198 ASATL
+198 ASARL
-203 YQEWEECR
+203 YQEWEEYR
-211 EKIFGRFVSSGHWN
+211 EKIFDRFVSSGYWN
-225 DEERAEVKDTILSPT
+225 DEERAAVKDTILSPT

-269 YDIYRQTDDDEVK
+269 YDIYRLADDDEVK

-288 WLLVSMNSSCYEQH
+288 WLLVSTNCGCYEQQ
-302 PDFLSFA
+302 PDFRSFA
-309 EQLTEDCKNDS
+309 EQLTEDCKNDP

-351 SSLSKRFL
+351 ASLSNRFL
-359 GDLKNKVADLLEA
+359 GNLKNKVADLLEA
-372 DEDMRNIFGVE
+372 DEDMRNIFE
-383 DDEETSDEESPIRSV
+383 IDEDEETSEESPIRSV
-398 DINTDEDGDP
+398 DINTDEDGIDNLD
-408 ALNVG
+408 A
-413 VDSPL
+413 DIESPL

-505 ENIVDCYDDPEDEED
+505 ENIVDCYDDPEDEGD
-520 GSKPADEEEIVN
+520 GSEPADEEEIVN
-532 EFFKEPEEHRAKRI
+532 EFFKEPGEHRAKRI

-551 RNLLRFSKFYKEKDE
+551 RNLLRFSKFYKGKDE

-572 ELDDDKPAYAVLAGP
+572 ELDDDKQAYAVLAGP

-609 FPDMVDVMLE
+609 FPDMVEVMLE

-645 RMAVDHF
+645 RMAVSHF

-663 PVYLQL
+663 QVYLQL

-674 KLCQVDE
+674 NLIQVDE

-705 LEKLKFIVMNNRLE
+705 LDKLKFIVMNNRFE

-732 PESQMAGAL
+732 PENQMAGAL
-741 LTQLLIKIGGEHTEG
+741 LTQLLIKIGGEHAEE

-770 EVNEL
+770 EANEL
-775 FGSFEKMKKSGK
+775 FGSFEKMKKEGK
-787 DPKNM
+787 DTKNM

-830 AVGPFFRAYAY
+830 ALEPFFRAYAY
-841 YEDKDQDVFFE
+841 YVEKDENVFFE
-852 VLREDYKWLKNYGCS
+852 ALKEDYKWLKNYGCS
-867 FTDIMI
+867 YTDLMI

-884 SQEELKKYADKSE
+884 TEDELKKYADKSEYK

>member
-6 NLSEESNNSENEAN
+6 NLSEESNN
-20 NPENEANNSENEPL
+20 PEEDVL
-34 DQKELLE
+34 DQDFLLE
-41 DVAEIRQMIHQ
+41 KVDEMRDLIHQ
-52 QRFAECNPMLFAII
+52 QRFTECKPILVAIFE
-66 KNCPNQQPYIHRL
+66 NCPNHKQYMRRL
-79 VQGLL
+79 MHGLL
-84 STVIANLSLFQRKK
+84 KTVLANMSLLQCKK
-98 MSSVMLGFLKQDAK
+98 LPDDMLGFLKQYVQPSEELD
-112 AIKEFE
+112 
-118 IPETTPETRAKL
+118 IPEMTPEARTKFVFGA
-130 VSEAISELDQFLVDV
+130 VSELDQLLVDI
-145 EMDIRSELG
+145 EMDIRSDQG
-154 VFKDLKKKGEEIDVK
+154 IFKDLKKQGEAIDIK

-198 ASATL
+198 ASARL
-203 YQEWEECR
+203 YQEWEEYR
-211 EKIFGRFVSSGHWN
+211 EKIFDRFVSSGYWN
-225 DEERAEVKDTILSPT
+225 NEERAVVKDTILSPT

-269 YDIYRQTDDDEVK
+269 YDIYRLADDDEVK

-288 WLLVSMNSSCYEQH
+288 WLLVSTNCGSYEQQ
-302 PDFLSFA
+302 PDFRSFA
-309 EQLTEDCKNDS
+309 EQLTEDCKNDP

-351 SSLSKRFL
+351 ASLSKRFL
-359 GDLKNKVADLLEA
+359 DDLRDKVADLLEA
-372 DEDMRNIFGVE
+372 DEDMRNIFGIE
-383 DDEETSDEESPIRSV
+383 DDEETSEESPIRS
-398 DINTDEDGDP
+398 DDTNTDEDRIPNLD
-408 ALNVG
+408 A
-413 VDSPL
+413 DIESPL

-500 PNEIP
+500 SNEIP

-520 GSKPADEEEIVN
+520 GSESADEEEIVK
-532 EFFKEPEEHRAKRI
+532 EFFNEPEEHRAKRI

-551 RNLLRFSKFYKEKDE
+551 RNLMRFSKFYTAKDE
-566 LFTILD
+566 IFNIFD

-609 FPDMVDVMLE
+609 FPDLVEVMLE

-637 QKEDDHSL
+637 QKGDNHSL

-652 KEMLK
+652 KKMLK
-657 MQPDMK
+657 IKPDMK
-663 PVYLQL
+663 QVYLQL
-669 GICYR
+669 GTCYR
-674 KLCQVDE
+674 NLIQVDE

-705 LEKLKFIVMNNRLE
+705 LDKLKFIVMNNRFE

-732 PESQMAGAL
+732 PENQMAGAL
-741 LTQLLIKIGGEHTEG
+741 LTQLLIKIGGEHAEE

-775 FGSFEKMKKSGK
+775 FGSFEKMKKAGK
-787 DPKNM
+787 DTKNM

-805 NDKAAEAYN
+805 NDKLAEAYN

-830 AVGPFFRAYAY
+830 AMGPFFRVYAY
-841 YEDKDQDVFFE
+841 YVEKDENVFFE
-852 VLREDYKWLKNYGCS
+852 ALKEDYKWLKNYGCS
-867 FTDIMI
+867 YTDLMI
-873 IYNQVVAEHQQ
+873 IYNQVVAEHQK
-884 SQEELKKYADKSE
+884 SQEEIKKYADKSE

>member
-6 NLSEESNNSENEAN
+6 NLSEESNN
-20 NPENEANNSENEPL
+20 PEEDVL
-34 DQKELLE
+34 DQDFLLE
-41 DVAEIRQMIHQ
+41 KVDEMRDLIHQ
-52 QRFAECNPMLFAII
+52 QRFTECKPILVAIFE
-66 KNCPNQQPYIHRL
+66 NCPNHKQYMRRL
-79 VQGLL
+79 MHGLL
-84 STVIANLSLFQRKK
+84 KTVLANMSLLQCKK
-98 MSSVMLGFLKQDAK
+98 LPDDMLGFLKQYVKPSEELD
-112 AIKEFE
+112 
-118 IPETTPETRAKL
+118 IPEMTPEARTKFVFGA
-130 VSEAISELDQFLVDV
+130 VSELDQLLVDI
-145 EMDIRSELG
+145 EMDIRSDQG
-154 VFKDLKKKGEEIDVK
+154 IFKDLKKQGEAIDIK

-198 ASATL
+198 ASARL
-203 YQEWEECR
+203 YQEWEEYR
-211 EKIFGRFVSSGHWN
+211 EKIFDRFVSSGYWN
-225 DEERAEVKDTILSPT
+225 NEERAVVKDTILSPT

-269 YDIYRQTDDDEVK
+269 YDIYRLTDDDEVK

-288 WLLVSMNSSCYEQH
+288 WLLVSTNCGSYEQQ
-302 PDFLSFA
+302 PDFRSFA
-309 EQLTEDCKNDS
+309 EQLTEDCKNDP

-351 SSLSKRFL
+351 ASLSKRFL
-359 GDLKNKVADLLEA
+359 DDLRDKVADLLEA
-372 DEDMRNIFGVE
+372 DEDMRNIFGIE
-383 DDEETSDEESPIRSV
+383 DDEETSEESPIRS
-398 DINTDEDGDP
+398 DDTNTDEDRIPNLD
-408 ALNVG
+408 A
-413 VDSPL
+413 DIESPL

-500 PNEIP
+500 SNEIP

-520 GSKPADEEEIVN
+520 GSESADEEEIVK
-532 EFFKEPEEHRAKRI
+532 EFFNEPEEHRAKRI

-551 RNLLRFSKFYKEKDE
+551 RNLMRFSKFYTAKDE
-566 LFTILD
+566 IFNIFD

-599 AIARYSFRRE
+599 AIARFSFRRE
-609 FPDMVDVMLE
+609 FPDLVEVMLE

-637 QKEDDHSL
+637 QKGDNHSL

-652 KEMLK
+652 KKMLK
-657 MQPDMK
+657 IKPDMK
-663 PVYLQL
+663 QVYLQL
-669 GICYR
+669 GTCYR
-674 KLCQVDE
+674 NLIQVDE
-681 YLENFDKLMEFK
+681 YLDNFDKLMEFK

-705 LEKLKFIVMNNRLE
+705 LDKLKFIVMNNRFE

-732 PESQMAGAL
+732 PENQMAGAL
-741 LTQLLIKIGGEHTEG
+741 LTQLLIKIGGEHAEE

-775 FGSFEKMKKSGK
+775 FGSFEKMKKAGK
-787 DPKNM
+787 DTKNM

-805 NDKAAEAYN
+805 NDKLAEAYN

-830 AVGPFFRAYAY
+830 AMGPFFRVYAY
-841 YEDKDQDVFFE
+841 YVEKDENVFFE
-852 VLREDYKWLKNYGCS
+852 ALKEDYKWLKNYGCS
-867 FTDIMI
+867 YTDLMI
-873 IYNQVVAEHQQ
+873 IYNQVVAEHQK
-884 SQEELKKYADKSE
+884 SQEEIKKYADKSE

>member
-6 NLSEESNNSENEAN
+6 NLSEESNN
-20 NPENEANNSENEPL
+20 PEEDVL
-34 DQKELLE
+34 DQDFLLE
-41 DVAEIRQMIHQ
+41 KVDEMRDLIHQ
-52 QRFAECNPMLFAII
+52 QRFTECKPILVAIFE
-66 KNCPNQQPYIHRL
+66 NCPNHKQYMRRL
-79 VQGLL
+79 MHGLL
-84 STVIANLSLFQRKK
+84 KTVLANMSLLQCKK
-98 MSSVMLGFLKQDAK
+98 LPDDMLGFLKQYVKPSEELD
-112 AIKEFE
+112 
-118 IPETTPETRAKL
+118 IPEMTPEARTKFVFGA
-130 VSEAISELDQFLVDV
+130 VSELDQLLVDI
-145 EMDIRSELG
+145 EMDIRSDQG
-154 VFKDLKKKGEEIDVK
+154 IFKDLKKQGEAIDIK

-198 ASATL
+198 ASARL
-203 YQEWEECR
+203 YQEWEEYR
-211 EKIFGRFVSSGHWN
+211 EKIFDRFVSSGYWN
-225 DEERAEVKDTILSPT
+225 NEERAVVKDTILSPT

-269 YDIYRQTDDDEVK
+269 YDIYRLADDDEVK

-288 WLLVSMNSSCYEQH
+288 WLLVSTNCGSYEQQ
-302 PDFLSFA
+302 PDFRSFA
-309 EQLTEDCKNDS
+309 EQLTEDCKNDP

-351 SSLSKRFL
+351 ASLSKRFL
-359 GDLKNKVADLLEA
+359 DDLRDKVADLLEA
-372 DEDMRNIFGVE
+372 DEDMRNIFGIE
-383 DDEETSDEESPIRSV
+383 DDEETSEESPIRS
-398 DINTDEDGDP
+398 DDTNTDEDRIPNLD
-408 ALNVG
+408 A
-413 VDSPL
+413 DIESPL

-500 PNEIP
+500 SNEIP

-520 GSKPADEEEIVN
+520 GTESADEEEIVK
-532 EFFKEPEEHRAKRI
+532 EFFNEPEEHRAKRI

-551 RNLLRFSKFYKEKDE
+551 RNLMRFSKFYTAKDE
-566 LFTILD
+566 IFNIFD

-609 FPDMVDVMLE
+609 FPDLVEVMLE

-637 QKEDDHSL
+637 QKGDNHSL

-652 KEMLK
+652 KKMLK
-657 MQPDMK
+657 IKPDMK
-663 PVYLQL
+663 QVYLQL
-669 GICYR
+669 GTCYR
-674 KLCQVDE
+674 NLIQVDE

-705 LEKLKFIVMNNRLE
+705 LDKLKFIVMNNRFE

-732 PESQMAGAL
+732 PENQMAGAL
-741 LTQLLIKIGGEHTEG
+741 LTQLLIKIGGEHAEE

-775 FGSFEKMKKSGK
+775 FGSFEKMKKAGK
-787 DPKNM
+787 DTKNM

-805 NDKAAEAYN
+805 NDKLAEAYN

-830 AVGPFFRAYAY
+830 AMGPFFRVYAY
-841 YEDKDQDVFFE
+841 YVEKDENVFFE
-852 VLREDYKWLKNYGCS
+852 ALKEDYKWLKNYGCS
-867 FTDIMI
+867 YTDLMI
-873 IYNQVVAEHQQ
+873 IYNQVVAEHQK
-884 SQEELKKYADKSE
+884 SQEEIKKYADKSE

>member
-6 NLSEESNNSENEAN
+6 NLSEESNSQEEV
-20 NPENEANNSENEPL
+20 L
-34 DQKELLE
+34 DQNFLLE
-41 DVAEIRQMIHQ
+41 KVDEMRDLIHQ
-52 QRFAECNPMLFAII
+52 QRFAECKPMLVAIFE
-66 KNCPNQQPYIHRL
+66 NCPNHKQYMRRL
-79 VQGLL
+79 MHGLL
-84 STVIANLSLFQRKK
+84 TTVLANMSLLQRKK
-98 MSSVMLGFLKQDAK
+98 LPDDMLGILKQYVKPSEELD
-112 AIKEFE
+112 
-118 IPETTPETRAKL
+118 IPEMTPEARTKF
-130 VSEAISELDQFLVDV
+130 VFGAISGLDQLLVDV
-145 EMDIRSELG
+145 EMDIRSDQG
-154 VFKDLKKKGEEIDVK
+154 VFKDLKKLGEEIDIK
-169 EVKPTLEKFVS
+169 EVKSTLEKFVS

-198 ASATL
+198 ASARL

-211 EKIFGRFVSSGHWN
+211 EKIFGRFVSSGYWN
-225 DEERAEVKDTILSPT
+225 DEERAAVKDTILSPT

-288 WLLVSMNSSCYEQH
+288 WLLVSTNCGCYEQQ
-302 PDFLSFA
+302 PDFRSFA

-359 GDLKNKVADLLEA
+359 GDLKNKVADLLDA
-372 DEDMRNIFGVE
+372 DEDMRNLFGIDE
-383 DDEETSDEESPIRSV
+383 DEETSEEESPIRSV
-398 DINTDEDGDP
+398 DINTDEDGVDN
-408 ALNVG
+408 LNVD

-439 DQTEFFTH
+439 DQTDFFTH

-458 NPHITE
+458 NPHVTE

-495 LIVSH
+495 LIISH

-505 ENIVDCYDDPEDEED
+505 ENIVDCYDDPEDDGD
-520 GSKPADEEEIVN
+520 GSEPADEEEIVN
-532 EFFKEPEEHRAKRI
+532 EFFKEPGEHRAKRI

-609 FPDMVDVMLE
+609 FPDTVEVMLE

-637 QKEDDHSL
+637 QKGDNHSL

-652 KEMLK
+652 KKMLK
-657 MQPDMK
+657 IKPDMK
-663 PVYLQL
+663 QVYLQL

-674 KLCQVDE
+674 NLIQVDE

-705 LEKLKFIVMNNRLE
+705 LDKLKFIVMNNRFE

-732 PESQMAGAL
+732 PENQMAGAL
-741 LTQLLIKIGGEHTEG
+741 LTQLLIKIGGEHAEE

-775 FGSFEKMKKSGK
+775 FGSFDKMKKSGK
-787 DPKNM
+787 DTKNM

-805 NDKAAEAYN
+805 NDKLAEAYN
-814 NYSLGLLA
+814 NYSQGLLA

-830 AVGPFFRAYAY
+830 ALEPFFRAYAY
-841 YEDKDQDVFFE
+841 YVEKDENVFFE
-852 VLREDYKWLKNYGCS
+852 ALKEDYKWLKNYGCS
-867 FTDIMI
+867 YTDLMI

-884 SQEELKKYADKSE
+884 TEDELKKYADKSE

>member
-6 NLSEESNNSENEAN
+6 NLSEESNSQEEV
-20 NPENEANNSENEPL
+20 L
-34 DQKELLE
+34 DQDFLLE
-41 DVAEIRQMIHQ
+41 KVDEMRDLIHQ
-52 QRFAECNPMLFAII
+52 QRFAECKPMLVAIFE
-66 KNCPNQQPYIHRL
+66 NCPNHKQYMRRL
-79 VQGLL
+79 MHGLL
-84 STVIANLSLFQRKK
+84 TTVLANMSLLQRKK
-98 MSSVMLGFLKQDAK
+98 LPDDMLGILKQYVKPSEELD
-112 AIKEFE
+112 
-118 IPETTPETRAKL
+118 IPEMTPEARTKFVFGA
-130 VSEAISELDQFLVDV
+130 VSELDQLLEDI
-145 EMDIRSELG
+145 EMDIRSEQG
-154 VFKDLKKKGEEIDVK
+154 IFKDLKKQGEAIDIK

-198 ASATL
+198 ASARL
-203 YQEWEECR
+203 YQEWEEYR
-211 EKIFGRFVSSGHWN
+211 EKIFDRFVSSGYWN
-225 DEERAEVKDTILSPT
+225 DEERAVVKDTILSPT

-269 YDIYRQTDDDEVK
+269 YDIYRLADDDEVK

-288 WLLVSMNSSCYEQH
+288 WLLVSTNCGCYEQQ
-302 PDFLSFA
+302 PDFRSFA

-351 SSLSKRFL
+351 ASLSKRFL
-359 GDLKNKVADLLEA
+359 GDLKDKVANLLEA
-372 DEDMRNIFGVE
+372 DEDMQNIFGIE
-383 DDEETSDEESPIRSV
+383 DDEETSEESPIRSV
-398 DINTDEDGDP
+398 DINTDEDGIPNLD
-408 ALNVG
+408 VDM
-413 VDSPL
+413 DSPL

-505 ENIVDCYDDPEDEED
+505 ENIVDCYDDPEDEGD
-520 GSKPADEEEIVN
+520 GSEPADEEEIVN
-532 EFFKEPEEHRAKRI
+532 EFFKEPGEHRAKRI

-551 RNLLRFSKFYKEKDE
+551 RNLLRFSKFYTAKDE
-566 LFTILD
+566 IFNILD

-609 FPDMVDVMLE
+609 FPDLVEVMLE

-637 QKEDDHSL
+637 QKGDNHSL
-645 RMAVDHF
+645 RMSVDHF
-652 KEMLK
+652 KKMLK
-657 MQPDMK
+657 IKPDMK
-663 PVYLQL
+663 QVYLQL

-674 KLCQVDE
+674 NLIQVDE

-705 LEKLKFIVMNNRLE
+705 LDKLKFIVMNNRFE

-732 PESQMAGAL
+732 PENQMAGAL
-741 LTQLLIKIGGEHTEG
+741 LTQLLIKIGGEHAEE

-775 FGSFEKMKKSGK
+775 FGSFEKMKKEGK
-787 DPKNM
+787 DTKNM

-830 AVGPFFRAYAY
+830 AMGPFFRAYAY
-841 YEDKDQDVFFE
+841 YVEKDENVFFE
-852 VLREDYKWLKNYGCS
+852 ALKEDYKWLKNYGCS
-867 FTDIMI
+867 YTDLMI
-873 IYNQVVAEHQQ
+873 IYNQVVAEHQK
-884 SQEELKKYADKSE
+884 SQEEIKKYADKSE

>member
-6 NLSEESNNSENEAN
+6 NLSEESNN
-20 NPENEANNSENEPL
+20 PEEVLA
-34 DQKELLE
+34 QKELLE
-41 DVAEIRQMIHQ
+41 DVVEIRQMIHQ

-66 KNCPNQQPYIHRL
+66 KNSPNHQPYIHRL

-84 STVIANLSLFQRKK
+84 STVIASLSLFQRKK
-98 MSSVMLGFLKQDAK
+98 ISTEMLGFLKLDAK
-112 AIKEFE
+112 AVKEFK
-118 IPETTPETRAKL
+118 IPETTPEGRAKL
-130 VSEAISELDQFLVDV
+130 VSDAISELDQFLVDI
-145 EMDIRSELG
+145 EMDIRSEQG
-154 VFKDLKKKGEEIDVK
+154 IFKDLKKQGEAIDIK

-198 ASATL
+198 ASARL
-203 YQEWEECR
+203 YQEWEEYR
-211 EKIFGRFVSSGHWN
+211 EKIFDRFVTAGYWN
-225 DEERAEVKDTILSPT
+225 DEERAVVKDTILSPT

-269 YDIYRQTDDDEVK
+269 YDIYRLADDDEVK

-288 WLLVSMNSSCYEQH
+288 WLLVSTNCGCYEQH
-302 PDFLSFA
+302 PDFRSFA
-309 EQLTEDCKNDS
+309 EQLTEDCKNDP

-351 SSLSKRFL
+351 ASLSKRFL
-359 GDLKNKVADLLEA
+359 GDLKDKVADLLEA
-372 DEDMRNIFGVE
+372 DEDMRNIFE
-383 DDEETSDEESPIRSV
+383 IDEDEETSEESPIRSV
-398 DINTDEDGDP
+398 DINTDEDGIDNLD
-408 ALNVG
+408 A
-413 VDSPL
+413 DIESPL

-520 GSKPADEEEIVN
+520 GSVSADEEEIVK
-532 EFFKEPEEHRAKRI
+532 EFFNEPEEHRAKRI

-609 FPDMVDVMLE
+609 FPDLVEVMLE

-637 QKEDDHSL
+637 QKGDNHGL
-645 RMAVDHF
+645 CMAVDHF
-652 KEMLK
+652 KKMLK
-657 MQPDMK
+657 IKPDMK
-663 PVYLQL
+663 QVYLQL

-674 KLCQVDE
+674 NLIQMDE

-705 LEKLKFIVMNNRLE
+705 LDKLKFIVMNNRFE

-732 PESQMAGAL
+732 PENQMAGAL
-741 LTQLLIKIGGEHTEG
+741 LTQLLIKIGGEHAEE
-756 NFQKAHQRLDEYFA
+756 NFLKAHQRLDEYFA
-770 EVNEL
+770 EANEL
-775 FGSFEKMKKSGK
+775 FGSFEKMKKEGK
-787 DPKNM
+787 DTKNM

-830 AVGPFFRAYAY
+830 AMGPFFRAYAY
-841 YEDKDQDVFFE
+841 YVEKDENVFFE
-852 VLREDYKWLKNYGCS
+852 ALKEDYKWLKNYGCS
-867 FTDIMI
+867 YTDLMI
-873 IYNQVVAEHQQ
+873 IYNQVVAEHQK
-884 SQEELKKYADKSE
+884 SQEEIKKYADKSE

>member
-6 NLSEESNNSENEAN
+6 NLSEESNN
-20 NPENEANNSENEPL
+20 PEEVLA
-34 DQKELLE
+34 QKELLE
-41 DVAEIRQMIHQ
+41 DVVEIRQMIHQ

-66 KNCPNQQPYIHRL
+66 KNSPNHQPYIHRL

-84 STVIANLSLFQRKK
+84 STVIASLSLFQRKK
-98 MSSVMLGFLKQDAK
+98 ISTEMLGFLKLDAK
-112 AIKEFE
+112 AVKEFK
-118 IPETTPETRAKL
+118 IPETTPEGRAKL
-130 VSEAISELDQFLVDV
+130 VSDAISELDQFLVDI
-145 EMDIRSELG
+145 EMDIRSEQG
-154 VFKDLKKKGEEIDVK
+154 IFKDLKKQGEAIDIK

-198 ASATL
+198 ASACL
-203 YQEWEECR
+203 YQEWEEYR
-211 EKIFGRFVSSGHWN
+211 EKIFDRFVTAGYWN
-225 DEERAEVKDTILSPT
+225 DEERAVVKDTILSPT

-269 YDIYRQTDDDEVK
+269 YDIYRLADDDEVK

-288 WLLVSMNSSCYEQH
+288 WLLVSTNCGCYEQH
-302 PDFLSFA
+302 PDFRSFA
-309 EQLTEDCKNDS
+309 EQLTEDCKNDP

-351 SSLSKRFL
+351 ASLSKRFL
-359 GDLKNKVADLLEA
+359 GDLKDKVADLLEA
-372 DEDMRNIFGVE
+372 DEDMRNIFE
-383 DDEETSDEESPIRSV
+383 IDEDEETSEESPIRSV
-398 DINTDEDGDP
+398 DINTDEDGIDNLD
-408 ALNVG
+408 AEIE
-413 VDSPL
+413 SPL

-520 GSKPADEEEIVN
+520 GSVSADEEEIVK
-532 EFFKEPEEHRAKRI
+532 EFFNEPEEHRAKRI

-551 RNLLRFSKFYKEKDE
+551 RNLMRFSKFYTAKDE
-566 LFTILD
+566 IFNILD

-609 FPDMVDVMLE
+609 FPDLVEVMLE

-631 KGWVCM
+631 KGWVGM
-637 QKEDDHSL
+637 QKGDNHGL
-645 RMAVDHF
+645 CMAVDHF
-652 KEMLK
+652 KKMLK
-657 MQPDMK
+657 IKPDMK
-663 PVYLQL
+663 QVYLQL

-674 KLCQVDE
+674 NLIQMDE

-705 LEKLKFIVMNNRLE
+705 LDKLKFIVMNNRFE

-732 PESQMAGAL
+732 PENQMAGAL
-741 LTQLLIKIGGEHTEG
+741 LTQLLIKIGGEHAEE

-775 FGSFEKMKKSGK
+775 FGSFEKMKKEGK
-787 DPKNM
+787 DTKNM

-805 NDKAAEAYN
+805 NDKLAEAYN

-830 AVGPFFRAYAY
+830 AMGPFFRAYAY
-841 YEDKDQDVFFE
+841 YVEKDENVFFE
-852 VLREDYKWLKNYGCS
+852 ALKEDYKWLKNYGCS
-867 FTDIMI
+867 YTDLMI
-873 IYNQVVAEHQQ
+873 IYNQVVAEHQK
-884 SQEELKKYADKSE
+884 SQEEIKKYADKSE